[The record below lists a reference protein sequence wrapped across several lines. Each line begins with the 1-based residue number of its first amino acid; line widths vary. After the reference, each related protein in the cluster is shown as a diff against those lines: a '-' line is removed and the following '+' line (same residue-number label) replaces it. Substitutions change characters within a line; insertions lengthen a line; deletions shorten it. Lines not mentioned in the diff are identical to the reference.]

1 MADNSTLNLMLK
13 IRADLADASR
23 ALQGL
28 AGDVEDVG
36 SAATTSS
43 QKLDSAAQAQSQV
56 AEAARSQ
63 AQAEQAAAS
72 TTSQTGD
79 AVQQAATEYAGYQAA
94 LARTRAEMG
103 SLQNGMDGTT
113 ADIDAQ
119 RTALTALVNRIDP
132 VVAAYGRL
140 DDMEE
145 QLNAFR
151 GAGLVGD
158 DDFEQYST
166 RLNEM
171 RVQVEKAAHAS
182 TEAGRQ
188 EAAAARGAAQAEAQQ
203 AASKEQF
210 INRLREQAETMN
222 FSTRELLEYKAAQ
235 LGISDEAAPLI
246 QKLSEQSSAMKYG
259 SISAGQ
265 YAQAMKYLPM
275 QMTDVVTSLASG
287 MPLWMVA
294 IQQGGQIADSFG
306 GLGNIFEIIASK
318 FRDVSTSSEDAG
330 DSLAETAGDAAE
342 GAEQFRSLFSG
353 VTLARVGLVG
363 VAAVIAAVGY
373 AAYSASGDQDKFN
386 ESIAKSGNFAGTTA
400 GQLEDMAVS
409 IGGMKSNYGDVR
421 DILNGLV
428 SSGKFTGETLNS
440 VAQAASMM
448 AELSGQSADE
458 VVSQFLKMADSATA
472 WAANTN
478 QQYHFLDLETYQRI
492 QNLEDQGKKE
502 EAIELAS
509 KAFKDATQERLQ
521 DIEQHLNL
529 VARGWGNV
537 KDAAIDAWQSIRSKA
552 SGALGL
558 DAPDEARKKDIQDL
572 EARIAAAGSESYV
585 AMQSRDYQESVKQL
599 KNRLALL
606 KDEQASEE
614 KSAEAKAKKQR
625 IESEAIAASEKLKRV
640 WDNNRSDIEKEQSAV
655 EDLRKNYQ
663 ALWQSDAGRETLQS
677 RGVTSTDGKN
687 FSGGSWDT
695 DVKALDKSAQGAE
708 QYNKQLQQTL
718 NQKKAITELDRVEAD
733 IRNGALSDA
742 SKAEQD
748 KARATAKQIDA
759 AEAARKASQEGA
771 RATKQ
776 EAEENQRFVEQLQK
790 QADKRVEGAAAT
802 RAQEIAT
809 RNLTAE
815 QRRQAEAANAAI
827 TAQEFKGQNLQLQLE
842 YLRDTG
848 DTAGA
853 SMLELQNRVSDL
865 RREFE
870 ASGNTE
876 GLNWL
881 DKLMPV
887 AETKIRVDDLKKQ
900 LDDLFTYQSQQ
911 ETSIQ
916 AQVQGGLLNEIQGR
930 QRLVQLHQEVGD
942 KIKGYLPQLKEMATA
957 PGEAGDKIREMIR
970 QLEEELGKLN
980 QAGNELTQAFRDGLQ
995 SGIESSLMGLAKG
1008 TMNLRDA
1015 VKNLALT
1022 IINSMAQ
1029 LAAQQLAQ
1037 MATSSLIGSS
1047 GGIGGLLGSVFAAD
1061 GGQVRGPGST
1071 TSDSIPAMLSDQEFV
1086 TRAAVVQQPGALD
1099 FLHAFNRHGMD
1110 AVKGW
1115 LPRVRHANGGLAG
1128 IPAQNMPVPASV
1140 PETAMAT
1147 PAAASQQ
1154 PISLQQQLVLDPSE
1168 VYTAGAQTLAGQR
1181 QFTTSLKAQ
1190 VPTLKQWLG
1199 LNK

>member
-23 ALQGL
+23 ALQDL

-43 QKLDSAAQAQSQV
+43 QKLDTAARAQDSV
-56 AEAARSQ
+56 AESARGQ
-63 AQAEQAAAS
+63 AQAEQSAAAAA
-72 TTSQTGD
+72 SQTGD
-79 AVQQAATEYAGYQAA
+79 AVQQAATDYAGYQAA
-94 LARTRAEMG
+94 IARTRAEMG

-119 RTALTALVNRIDP
+119 RAALTALVNRIDP

-140 DDMEE
+140 DEMQE

-158 DDFEQYST
+158 DDFEQYSS
-166 RLNEM
+166 RLNEL
-171 RVQVEKAAHAS
+171 RLQVEKSAWAA
-182 TEAGRQ
+182 TDAGRK
-188 EAAAARGAAQAEAQQ
+188 EAAAAREAAQAEAQ
-203 AASKEQF
+203 AAATKEQF
-210 INRLREQAETMN
+210 INRLREQAETLN
-222 FSTRELLEYKAAQ
+222 LTTTELLQYKAAQ
-235 LGISDEAAPLI
+235 LGISAEAAPFI
-246 QKLSEQSSAMKYG
+246 QKITDQNAAMSKG
-259 SISAGQ
+259 GISAGQ
-265 YAQAMKYLPM
+265 YAQAMRYLPM
-275 QMTDVVTSLASG
+275 QITDVVTSLASG
-287 MPLWMVA
+287 MPVWLVA
-294 IQQGGQIADSFG
+294 IQQGGQIKDSFG
-306 GLGNIFEIIASK
+306 GIGNTFKALTTLITPARIAM
-318 FRDVSTSSEDAG
+318 G
-330 DSLAETAGDAAE
+330 
-342 GAEQFRSLFSG
+342 
-353 VTLARVGLVG
+353 GLVG
-363 VAAVIAAVGY
+363 IVAAAGIAAV
-373 AAYSASGDQDKFN
+373 SAMNDQDEFN
-386 ESIAKSGNFAGTTA
+386 RSIQKTGNYAGVTSGELEQMAQQG
-400 GQLEDMAVS
+400 GQLR
-409 IGGMKSNYGDVR
+409 GNYSQVR

-428 SSGKFTGETLNS
+428 SSGRFTGETLTS
-440 VAQAASMM
+440 VAQAATLM

-458 VVSQFLKMADSATA
+458 VVSSFLKMNDGVTS
-472 WAANTN
+472 WAANTT

-492 QNLEDQGKKE
+492 QSLEDQGRKE
-502 EAIELAS
+502 EAIEVAS
-509 KAFKDATQERLQ
+509 QAFKKASEERLRTM
-521 DIEQHLNL
+521 EQQLNRA
-529 VARGWGNV
+529 ARAWNNV
-537 KDAAIDAWQSIRSKA
+537 KIAATGAWESFKDKA
-552 SGALGL
+552 GGALGL
-558 DAPDEARKKDIQDL
+558 DAPADELTNKIKEL
-572 EARIAAAGSESYV
+572 EAKIAAAGSDTEV
-585 AMQSRDYQESVKQL
+585 AMQPREYQESVKQYKADLAAL
-599 KNRLALL
+599 KE
-606 KDEQASEE
+606 KQQAEE
-614 KSAEAKAKKQR
+614 KAIAAEAKRKQTDA
-625 IESEAIAASEKLKRV
+625 ESIAAAEKLQKL
-640 WDNNRSDIEKEQSAV
+640 WKGNRSELEKEADAV
-655 EDLRKNYQ
+655 EETRKNYET
-663 ALWQSDAGRETLQS
+663 LWKSASGRDMLQS

-687 FSGGSWDT
+687 FSGGQWDVDT
-695 DVKALDKSAQGAE
+695 KALDKSGQKAD

-718 NQKKAITELDRVEAD
+718 NQKKAISELDRVEAE
-733 IRNGALSDA
+733 IRNGTLSSA
-742 SKAEQD
+742 TKAQQD
-748 KARATAKQIDA
+748 EARALAKKIDA
-759 AEAARKASQEGA
+759 ANAANK
-771 RATKQ
+771 ATKEGQSLAKQQ
-776 EAEENQRFVEQLQK
+776 ETSNKNFVKQLED
-790 QADKRVEGAAAT
+790 QASKRTQGAAAT

-842 YLRDTG
+842 YMRDTG

-881 DKLMPV
+881 DKLLPV

-930 QRLVQLHQEVGD
+930 QRLVDLHQEVGD

-1037 MATSSLIGSS
+1037 MATSSLVGSS
-1047 GGIGGLLGSVFAAD
+1047 GGMGGLLASVFAAD

-1099 FLHAFNRHGMD
+1099 FLHAFNRHGMA
-1110 AVKGW
+1110 AVEGW
-1115 LPRVRHANGGLAG
+1115 LPRVRHATGGLAG

-1190 VPTLKQWLG
+1190 VPTLKQWLR

>member
-43 QKLDSAAQAQSQV
+43 QKLSTTARAQDSV
-56 AEAARSQ
+56 AESARSH
-63 AQAEQAAAS
+63 AQAEQSASAA
-72 TTSQTGD
+72 TSRTGD
-79 AVQQAATEYAGYQAA
+79 AVQQAATDYAGYQAA
-94 LARTRAEMG
+94 IARTRAGMS
-103 SLQNGMDGTT
+103 SLQSGMDGTT

-119 RTALTALVNRIDP
+119 RAALTALVNRIDP

-140 DDMEE
+140 DDMQE
-145 QLNAFR
+145 QLSAFR

-158 DDFEQYST
+158 DDFEQYSS
-166 RLNEM
+166 RLNEL
-171 RVQVEKAAHAS
+171 RLQVEKSAHAA
-182 TEAGRQ
+182 TDAGRK
-188 EAAAARGAAQAEAQQ
+188 EAAAAREAAQAEAQ
-203 AASKEQF
+203 AAATKERF

-222 FSTRELLEYKAAQ
+222 LTTAELLQYKAAQ
-235 LGISDEAAPLI
+235 LGISAEAAPFI
-246 QKLSEQSSAMKYG
+246 QKITDQNAAMSKG
-259 SISAGQ
+259 GISAGQ
-265 YAQAMKYLPM
+265 YAQAMRYLPM
-275 QMTDVVTSLASG
+275 QITDVVTSLASG
-287 MPLWMVA
+287 MPVWLVA
-294 IQQGGQIADSFG
+294 IQQGGQIKDSFG
-306 GLGNIFEIIASK
+306 GIGNTFKALTTLITPARIAM
-318 FRDVSTSSEDAG
+318 G
-330 DSLAETAGDAAE
+330 
-342 GAEQFRSLFSG
+342 
-353 VTLARVGLVG
+353 GLVG
-363 VAAVIAAVGY
+363 IVAAAGIAAV
-373 AAYSASGDQDKFN
+373 SAMNDQDAFN
-386 ESIAKSGNFAGTTA
+386 SSIQKTGNYAGVTSGELEQMAQQG
-400 GQLEDMAVS
+400 GQLR
-409 IGGMKSNYGDVR
+409 GNYSQVR

-428 SSGKFTGETLNS
+428 SSGRFTGETLTS
-440 VAQAASMM
+440 VAQAATLM
-448 AELSGQSADE
+448 AELSGDSADQ
-458 VVSQFLKMADSATA
+458 VVSNFLKMSDSATT

-492 QNLEDQGKKE
+492 QSLEDQGRKE
-502 EAIELAS
+502 EAIEVAS
-509 KAFKDATQERLQ
+509 QAFKKASEERLRQ
-521 DIEQHLNL
+521 IEQRLNW
-529 VARGWGNV
+529 VARGWKNV
-537 KDAAIDAWQSIRSKA
+537 KDAAIDAWEGVKGDVA
-552 SGALGL
+552 AALGINAL
-558 DAPDEARKKDIQDL
+558 DDQISRIEKTISEGGTYAGKAFIPVTKADRARLESLKQQRDEMLKTAQLEARKKQTDAETIT
-572 EARIAAAGSESYV
+572 AA
-585 AMQSRDYQESVKQL
+585 
-599 KNRLALL
+599 
-606 KDEQASEE
+606 
-614 KSAEAKAKKQR
+614 
-625 IESEAIAASEKLKRV
+625 EKLRKT
-640 WDNNRSDIEKEQSAV
+640 WKGNRSELEKEADAV
-655 EDLRKNYQ
+655 EETRKNYET
-663 ALWQSDAGRETLQS
+663 LWKSASGRDMLQS
-677 RGVTSTDGKN
+677 RGVTSNDGKN
-687 FSGGSWDT
+687 FSGGQWDT
-695 DVKALDKSAQGAE
+695 DTKALNKSDQKAE

-718 NQKKAITELDRVEAD
+718 NQKKAITELDRVEAE
-733 IRNGALSDA
+733 IRNGTLSSA
-742 SKAEQD
+742 T
-748 KARATAKQIDA
+748 KARQDEARALAKKIDA
-759 AEAARKASQEGA
+759 ANAANK
-771 RATKQ
+771 ATKEGQSLARQQ
-776 EAEENQRFVEQLQK
+776 ETSNKNFVKQLEV
-790 QADKRVEGAAAT
+790 QAAKRTQGAAAT

-809 RNLTAE
+809 RNLTAG

-842 YLRDTG
+842 YMRDTG

-881 DKLMPV
+881 DKLLPV

-930 QRLVQLHQEVGD
+930 QRLVRLHQEVGD

-970 QLEEELGKLN
+970 QLEEELSKLN
-980 QAGNELTQAFRDGLQ
+980 QVGNELTQAFRDGLQ

-1110 AVKGW
+1110 AVRGW
-1115 LPRVRHANGGLAG
+1115 LPRVRHATGGLAG

-1140 PETAMAT
+1140 PETTMAT
-1147 PAAASQQ
+1147 PTAASQQ

-1181 QFTTSLKAQ
+1181 QFTTQLRSQ

>member
-23 ALQGL
+23 ALQDL

-36 SAATTSS
+36 TAATGSS
-43 QKLDSAAQAQSQV
+43 QKLDSAAQAQNQV
-56 AEAARSQ
+56 ADAARSQ
-63 AQAEQAAAS
+63 AQAEQNAAS
-72 TTSQTGD
+72 ATSQTGD
-79 AVQQAATEYAGYQAA
+79 AVQQVATEYAGYQAA

-103 SLQNGMDGTT
+103 SLQNSMDGTT

-188 EAAAARGAAQAEAQQ
+188 EAAAAREAAQAEAQQ

-330 DSLAETAGDAAE
+330 DSLTDTAGDAAE

-373 AAYSASGDQDKFN
+373 AAFSASGDQDKFN

-421 DILNGLV
+421 DILSGLV

-448 AELSGQSADE
+448 AELSGQSADQ
-458 VVSQFLKMADSATA
+458 VVSQFTKMTEGVAS
-472 WAANTN
+472 WAASTN
-478 QQYHFLDLETYQRI
+478 QQYHYLDLETYQRI
-492 QNLEDQGKKE
+492 QNLEDQGRKE
-502 EAIELAS
+502 EAIEVAS
-509 KAFKDATQERLQ
+509 QALKKATEERLKEM
-521 DIEQHLNL
+521 EQKLNW
-529 VARGWGNV
+529 VARAWGNV
-537 KDAAIDAWQSIRSKA
+537 KDAANDTWESFKGGVAA
-552 SGALGL
+552 ALGINSL
-558 DAPDEARKKDIQDL
+558 DDQISRLEKTISDGGTMAGSVFIPVTPAEKARLDLLKQQRDELLKTAQVEAKRKQTDADT
-572 EARIAAAGSESYV
+572 IAAA
-585 AMQSRDYQESVKQL
+585 D
-599 KNRLALL
+599 
-606 KDEQASEE
+606 
-614 KSAEAKAKKQR
+614 
-625 IESEAIAASEKLKRV
+625 KLRNTWK
-640 WDNNRSDIEKEQSAV
+640 NNRSDIEKERDSI
-655 EDLRKNYQ
+655 EDLRKNYETM
-663 ALWQSDAGRETLQS
+663 WQSATGRDELQS

-695 DVKALDKSAQGAE
+695 DVKAPDKSAQGAE

-718 NQKKAITELDRVEAD
+718 SQKKAITELDRVEAD

-881 DKLMPV
+881 DKLLPV

-900 LDDLFTYQSQQ
+900 LDDLFTWQSQQ

-942 KIKGYLPQLKEMATA
+942 KIKGYLPQLKDMATA

-1037 MATSSLIGSS
+1037 MATSSLMGAS
-1047 GGIGGLLGSVFAAD
+1047 GGMGGLMASVFAAD

-1099 FLHAFNRHGMD
+1099 FLHAFNRHGMA
-1110 AVKGW
+1110 AVEGW
-1115 LPRVRHANGGLAG
+1115 LPRVRHATGGLAG
-1128 IPAQNMPVPASV
+1128 IPAQNMPVPTSV

>member
-1 MADNSTLNLMLK
+1 MLK

-43 QKLDSAAQAQSQV
+43 QKLSTTARAQDSV
-56 AEAARSQ
+56 AESARSH
-63 AQAEQAAAS
+63 AQEEQRAAAAA
-72 TTSQTGD
+72 SQTGD
-79 AVQQAATEYAGYQAA
+79 AVQQAATDYAGYQAA
-94 LARTRAEMG
+94 IARTRAEMG

-119 RTALTALVNRIDP
+119 RAALSALVNRIDP

-140 DDMEE
+140 DDMQE
-145 QLNAFR
+145 QLSTFR

-158 DDFEQYST
+158 DDFEQYSS
-166 RLNEM
+166 RLNEL
-171 RVQVEKAAHAS
+171 RLQVEKSAHAA
-182 TEAGRQ
+182 TDAGRK
-188 EAAAARGAAQAEAQQ
+188 EAAAAREAAQAEAQ
-203 AASKEQF
+203 AAATKEQF

-222 FSTRELLEYKAAQ
+222 LTTAELLQYKAAQ
-235 LGISDEAAPLI
+235 LGISAEAAPFI
-246 QKLSEQSSAMKYG
+246 QKITDQNAAMSKG
-259 SISAGQ
+259 GISAGQ
-265 YAQAMKYLPM
+265 YAQAMRYLPM
-275 QMTDVVTSLASG
+275 QITDVVTSLASG
-287 MPLWMVA
+287 MPVWLVA
-294 IQQGGQIADSFG
+294 IQQGGQIKDSFG
-306 GLGNIFEIIASK
+306 GVGNTFKALLSIITPA
-318 FRDVSTSSEDAG
+318 RLAMGGLAG
-330 DSLAETAGDAAE
+330 I
-342 GAEQFRSLFSG
+342 
-353 VTLARVGLVG
+353 
-363 VAAVIAAVGY
+363 VAAAGIAAV
-373 AAYSASGDQDKFN
+373 SAMNDQDAFN
-386 ESIAKSGNFAGTTA
+386 SSIQKTGNYAGVTSGELEQMAHQG
-400 GQLEDMAVS
+400 GQLR
-409 IGGMKSNYGDVR
+409 GNYSQVR

-428 SSGKFTGETLNS
+428 SSGRFTGETLTS
-440 VAQAASMM
+440 VAQAATLM
-448 AELSGQSADE
+448 AELSGDSADQ
-458 VVSQFLKMADSATA
+458 VVSNFLKMSDSATT

-492 QNLEDQGKKE
+492 QSLEDQGRKE

-509 KAFKDATQERLQ
+509 QAFKKASEERLRTM
-521 DIEQHLNL
+521 EQQLNRA
-529 VARGWGNV
+529 ARAWNNV
-537 KDAAIDAWQSIRSKA
+537 KIAATGAWESFKDKA
-552 SGALGL
+552 GGALGL
-558 DAPDEARKKDIQDL
+558 DTPADELTVKIKEL
-572 EARIAAAGSESYV
+572 EAKIAAAGSDTEV
-585 AMQSRDYQESVKQL
+585 AMQPREYQESVKRYKEDLAAL
-599 KNRLALL
+599 KE
-606 KDEQASEE
+606 KQQAEE
-614 KSAEAKAKKQR
+614 KAIAAEAKRKQTDA
-625 IESEAIAASEKLKRV
+625 ESIAAAEKLQKL
-640 WDNNRSDIEKEQSAV
+640 WKGNRSELEKEADAV
-655 EDLRKNYQ
+655 EETRKNYET
-663 ALWQSDAGRETLQS
+663 LWKSASGRDMLQS

-687 FSGGSWDT
+687 FSGGQWDT
-695 DVKALDKSAQGAE
+695 DTKALDKSGQKAE

-718 NQKKAITELDRVEAD
+718 NQKKAITELDRVEAE
-733 IRNGALSDA
+733 IRNGTLSSA
-742 SKAEQD
+742 TKAQQD
-748 KARATAKQIDA
+748 EARALAKKIDA
-759 AEAARKASQEGA
+759 ANAANK
-771 RATKQ
+771 ATKEGQSLAKQQ
-776 EAEENQRFVEQLQK
+776 ETSNKNFVKQLED
-790 QADKRVEGAAAT
+790 QAAKRTQGAAAT

-842 YLRDTG
+842 YMRDTG

-881 DKLMPV
+881 DKLLPV

-942 KIKGYLPQLKEMATA
+942 KIKSYLPQLKEMATA

-1099 FLHAFNRHGMD
+1099 FLHAFNRHGMA
-1110 AVKGW
+1110 AVEGW
-1115 LPRVRHANGGLAG
+1115 LPRVRHATGGLAG

-1140 PETAMAT
+1140 PETAMAA

-1154 PISLQQQLVLDPSE
+1154 PISLQQQLVLDASE

-1181 QFTTSLKAQ
+1181 QFTTSL
-1190 VPTLKQWLG
+1190 
-1199 LNK
+1199 

>member
-23 ALQGL
+23 ALQDL

-36 SAATTSS
+36 TAATGSS
-43 QKLDSAAQAQSQV
+43 QKLDSAAQAQNQV
-56 AEAARSQ
+56 ADAARSQ
-63 AQAEQAAAS
+63 AQAEQTAAS
-72 TTSQTGD
+72 ATSQTGD
-79 AVQQAATEYAGYQAA
+79 AIQQAATEYAGYQAA
-94 LARTRAEMG
+94 IARTRAEMG

-171 RVQVEKAAHAS
+171 RLQVEKAAHAS

-188 EAAAARGAAQAEAQQ
+188 EAAAAREAAQTEAQQ
-203 AASKEQF
+203 AANKEQF
-210 INRLREQAETMN
+210 INRLREQTETMN
-222 FSTRELLEYKAAQ
+222 LSTRELLEYKAAQ

-306 GLGNIFEIIASK
+306 GLGNIFEIIAGK
-318 FRDVSTSSEDAG
+318 FRDVSSSSDDAG
-330 DSLAETAGDAAE
+330 DSLTDTAGDAAE

-353 VTLARVGLVG
+353 ITLARVGLVG
-363 VAAVIAAVGY
+363 VVAAIAAVGY
-373 AAYSASGDQDKFN
+373 AAYSASDDQDKFN

-458 VVSQFLKMADSATA
+458 VVSQFLKMADSATS

-558 DAPDEARKKDIQDL
+558 DAPDEARKKDIEDL

-585 AMQSRDYQESVKQL
+585 AMQSREYQESVKQF
-599 KNRLALL
+599 KNRLAFL
-606 KDEQASEE
+606 KDEQAAEE

-625 IESEAIAASEKLKRV
+625 IESEAIAASEKLKKV

-733 IRNGALSDA
+733 IRNGALSEA
-742 SKAEQD
+742 SQAEQD

-842 YLRDTG
+842 YMRDTG

-853 SMLELQNRVSDL
+853 SMLELKDRVSDL

-881 DKLMPV
+881 DKLLPV

-900 LDDLFTYQSQQ
+900 LDDLFSYQSQQ

-916 AQVQGGLLNEIQGR
+916 AQVQSGLLNEIQGR
-930 QRLVQLHQEVGD
+930 QRLVDLHQEVGD
-942 KIKGYLPQLKEMATA
+942 KIKGYLPQLKELATA

-970 QLEEELGKLN
+970 QLEAELGKLN
-980 QAGNELTQAFRDGLQ
+980 QTGHELTQAFRDGLQ

-1047 GGIGGLLGSVFAAD
+1047 GAAGGLIGSLFAAD
-1061 GGQVRGPGST
+1061 GGQVRGAGST

-1086 TRAAVVQQPGALD
+1086 TRAAVVQQPGALG
-1099 FLHAFNRHGMD
+1099 FLHAFNRHGMA
-1110 AVKGW
+1110 AVEGW
-1115 LPRVRHANGGLAG
+1115 LPRVRHATGGLAG
-1128 IPAQNMPVPASV
+1128 IPAQNMPVPATV

-1147 PAAASQQ
+1147 PSATSQQ
-1154 PISLQQQLVLDPSE
+1154 PVSLQQQLVFDAGE
-1168 VYTAGAQTLAGQR
+1168 AYTAGAQTLAGQR
-1181 QFTTSLKAQ
+1181 IFTTTLKAQ

>member
-43 QKLDSAAQAQSQV
+43 QKLSTTARAQDSV
-56 AEAARSQ
+56 AESARGH
-63 AQAEQAAAS
+63 AQAEQSASAAA
-72 TTSQTGD
+72 SQTGD
-79 AVQQAATEYAGYQAA
+79 AVQQAATDYSGYQAA
-94 LARTRAEMG
+94 IARTRAEMG
-103 SLQNGMDGTT
+103 SLQSGMDGTT

-119 RTALTALVNRIDP
+119 RAALTALVNRIDP

-140 DDMEE
+140 DDMQE
-145 QLNAFR
+145 QLTAFR

-158 DDFEQYST
+158 DDFEQYSS
-166 RLNEM
+166 RLNEL
-171 RVQVEKAAHAS
+171 RLQVEKSAYAA
-182 TEAGRQ
+182 TDAGRK
-188 EAAAARGAAQAEAQQ
+188 EAAAAREAAQAEAQ
-203 AASKEQF
+203 AAAAKEQF

-222 FSTRELLEYKAAQ
+222 LTTAELLQYKAAQ
-235 LGISDEAAPLI
+235 LGISAEAAPFI
-246 QKLSEQSSAMKYG
+246 QKITDQNAAMSKG
-259 SISAGQ
+259 GISAGQ
-265 YAQAMKYLPM
+265 YAQAMRYLPM
-275 QMTDVVTSLASG
+275 QITDVVTSLASG
-287 MPLWMVA
+287 MPVWMVA
-294 IQQGGQIADSFG
+294 IQQGGQIKDSFG
-306 GLGNIFEIIASK
+306 GIGNTFKALTTLITPARIAM
-318 FRDVSTSSEDAG
+318 G
-330 DSLAETAGDAAE
+330 
-342 GAEQFRSLFSG
+342 
-353 VTLARVGLVG
+353 GLVG
-363 VAAVIAAVGY
+363 IVAAAGIAAV
-373 AAYSASGDQDKFN
+373 SAMNDQDEFN
-386 ESIAKSGNFAGTTA
+386 RSIQKTGNYAGVTSGELEQMAQQG
-400 GQLEDMAVS
+400 GQLR
-409 IGGMKSNYGDVR
+409 GNYSQVR

-428 SSGKFTGETLNS
+428 SSGRFTGETLTS
-440 VAQAASMM
+440 VAQAATLM

-458 VVSQFLKMADSATA
+458 VVSSFLKMNDGVTS
-472 WAANTN
+472 WAANTT

-492 QNLEDQGKKE
+492 QSLEDQGRKE
-502 EAIELAS
+502 EAIEVAS
-509 KAFKDATQERLQ
+509 QAFKKASEERLRTM
-521 DIEQHLNL
+521 EQQLNRA
-529 VARGWGNV
+529 ARAWNNV
-537 KDAAIDAWQSIRSKA
+537 KIAATGAWESFKDKA
-552 SGALGL
+552 GGALGL
-558 DAPDEARKKDIQDL
+558 DAPADELTNKIKEL
-572 EARIAAAGSESYV
+572 EAKIAAAGSDTEV
-585 AMQSRDYQESVKQL
+585 AMQPREYQESVKQYKADLAAL
-599 KNRLALL
+599 KE
-606 KDEQASEE
+606 KQQAEE
-614 KSAEAKAKKQR
+614 KAIAAEAKRKQTDA
-625 IESEAIAASEKLKRV
+625 ESIAAAEKLQKL
-640 WDNNRSDIEKEQSAV
+640 WKGNRSELEKEADAV
-655 EDLRKNYQ
+655 EETRKNYET
-663 ALWQSDAGRETLQS
+663 LWKSASGRDMLQS

-687 FSGGSWDT
+687 FSGGQWDT
-695 DVKALDKSAQGAE
+695 DTKALDKSGQKVE

-718 NQKKAITELDRVEAD
+718 NQKKAITELDRVEAE
-733 IRNGALSDA
+733 IRNGSLSEA
-742 SKAEQD
+742 TKAQQNE
-748 KARATAKQIDA
+748 ARALAKKIDA
-759 AEAARKASQEGA
+759 ANEANK
-771 RATKQ
+771 ATKEAQSQAKQQ
-776 EAEENQRFVEQLQK
+776 ETSNKNFVKQLED
-790 QADKRVEGAAAT
+790 QASKRTQGAAAT

-842 YLRDTG
+842 YMRDTG

-853 SMLELQNRVSDL
+853 SMLELRNRVSDL

-870 ASGNTE
+870 ASGNTA

-942 KIKGYLPQLKEMATA
+942 KIKGYLPQLKELATT
-957 PGEAGDKIREMIR
+957 PGEAGDKVREMIR
-970 QLEEELGKLN
+970 QLEEQLGKLN
-980 QAGNELTQAFRDGLQ
+980 QAGNELTQTFREGLQ

-1029 LAAQQLAQ
+1029 MAAQQLAQ

-1047 GGIGGLLGSVFAAD
+1047 GGMGGLMASVFAAD

-1071 TSDSIPAMLSDQEFV
+1071 TSDSIPAMLSDKEFV

-1099 FLHAFNRHGMD
+1099 FLHAFNRHGMA
-1110 AVKGW
+1110 AVQGW
-1115 LPRVRHANGGLAG
+1115 LPRVRHATGGLAG
-1128 IPAQNMPVPASV
+1128 IPAQNMPVPTTV

-1147 PAAASQQ
+1147 PAPASQQ

-1181 QFTTSLKAQ
+1181 QFITSLKAQ

-1199 LNK
+1199 INK

>member
-43 QKLDSAAQAQSQV
+43 QKLSNTARAQDSV
-56 AEAARSQ
+56 AESARSH
-63 AQAEQAAAS
+63 AQAEQSAAAAA
-72 TTSQTGD
+72 SQTGD
-79 AVQQAATEYAGYQAA
+79 VVQQAATDYAGYQAA
-94 LARTRAEMG
+94 IARTRAEMG
-103 SLQNGMDGTT
+103 SLRNGMDGTT

-119 RTALTALVNRIDP
+119 RAALTALVNRIDP

-140 DDMEE
+140 DDMQE
-145 QLNAFR
+145 QLSAFR

-158 DDFEQYST
+158 DDFEQYSS
-166 RLNEM
+166 RLNEL
-171 RVQVEKAAHAS
+171 RLQVEKSAHAA
-182 TEAGRQ
+182 TDAGRK
-188 EAAAARGAAQAEAQQ
+188 EAAAAREAAQAEAQ
-203 AASKEQF
+203 AAATKEQF

-222 FSTRELLEYKAAQ
+222 LTTAELLQYKAAQ
-235 LGISDEAAPLI
+235 LGISAEAAPFI
-246 QKLSEQSSAMKYG
+246 QKITDQNAAMSKG
-259 SISAGQ
+259 GISAGQ
-265 YAQAMKYLPM
+265 YAQAMRYLPM
-275 QMTDVVTSLASG
+275 QITDVVTSLASG
-287 MPLWMVA
+287 MPVWLVA
-294 IQQGGQIADSFG
+294 IQQGGQIKDSFG
-306 GLGNIFEIIASK
+306 GVGNTFKALLSIITPA
-318 FRDVSTSSEDAG
+318 RLAMGGLAG
-330 DSLAETAGDAAE
+330 I
-342 GAEQFRSLFSG
+342 
-353 VTLARVGLVG
+353 
-363 VAAVIAAVGY
+363 VAAAGIAAV
-373 AAYSASGDQDKFN
+373 SAMNDQDAFN
-386 ESIAKSGNFAGTTA
+386 SSIQKTGNYAGVTSGELEQMAQQG
-400 GQLEDMAVS
+400 GQLR
-409 IGGMKSNYGDVR
+409 GNYSQVR

-428 SSGKFTGETLNS
+428 SSGRFTGETLTS
-440 VAQAASMM
+440 VAQAATLM
-448 AELSGQSADE
+448 AELSGDSADQ
-458 VVSQFLKMADSATA
+458 VVSNFLKMSDSATT

-492 QNLEDQGKKE
+492 QSLEDQGRKE

-509 KAFKDATQERLQ
+509 QAFKKASEERLRTM
-521 DIEQHLNL
+521 EQQLNRA
-529 VARGWGNV
+529 ARAWNNV
-537 KDAAIDAWQSIRSKA
+537 KIAATGAWESFKDKA
-552 SGALGL
+552 GGALGL
-558 DAPDEARKKDIQDL
+558 DAPADELIDKIKEL
-572 EARIAAAGSESYV
+572 EAKIAAAGSDTEV
-585 AMQSRDYQESVKQL
+585 AMQPREYQESVKRYKEDLAAL
-599 KNRLALL
+599 KE
-606 KDEQASEE
+606 KQQAEE
-614 KSAEAKAKKQR
+614 KAIAAEAKRKQTDA
-625 IESEAIAASEKLKRV
+625 ESIAAAEKLQKL
-640 WDNNRSDIEKEQSAV
+640 WKGNRSELEKEADAV
-655 EDLRKNYQ
+655 EETRKNYET
-663 ALWQSDAGRETLQS
+663 LWKSASGRDMLQS

-687 FSGGSWDT
+687 FSGGQWDT
-695 DVKALDKSAQGAE
+695 DTKALDKSGQKAE

-718 NQKKAITELDRVEAD
+718 NQKKAITELDRVEAE
-733 IRNGALSDA
+733 IRNGTLSSA
-742 SKAEQD
+742 TKAQQD
-748 KARATAKQIDA
+748 EARALAKKIDA
-759 AEAARKASQEGA
+759 ANAANK
-771 RATKQ
+771 ATKEGQSLAKQQ
-776 EAEENQRFVEQLQK
+776 ETSNKNFVKQLED
-790 QADKRVEGAAAT
+790 QAAKRTQGAAAT

-842 YLRDTG
+842 YMRDTG

-881 DKLMPV
+881 DKLLPI

-930 QRLVQLHQEVGD
+930 QRLVDLHQEVGD

-1029 LAAQQLAQ
+1029 LAAQQLVQ
-1037 MATSSLIGSS
+1037 MATSSLMGAS
-1047 GGIGGLLGSVFAAD
+1047 GGMGGLMASVFAAD

-1099 FLHAFNRHGMD
+1099 FLHAFNRHGMA
-1110 AVKGW
+1110 AVEGW
-1115 LPRVRHANGGLAG
+1115 LPRVRHATGGLAG

-1147 PAAASQQ
+1147 PAAVSQQ

>member
-43 QKLDSAAQAQSQV
+43 QKLSTTARAQDSV
-56 AEAARSQ
+56 AESARSH
-63 AQAEQAAAS
+63 AQAEQSASAAA
-72 TTSQTGD
+72 SQTGD
-79 AVQQAATEYAGYQAA
+79 AVQQAATDYAGYQAA
-94 LARTRAEMG
+94 IARTRAGMG
-103 SLQNGMDGTT
+103 SLQTGMDGTT

-119 RTALTALVNRIDP
+119 RAALTALVNRIDP

-140 DDMEE
+140 DDMQE
-145 QLNAFR
+145 QLSAFR

-158 DDFEQYST
+158 DDFEQYSS
-166 RLNEM
+166 RLNEL
-171 RVQVEKAAHAS
+171 RLQVEKSAHAA
-182 TEAGRQ
+182 TDAGRK
-188 EAAAARGAAQAEAQQ
+188 EAAAAREAAQAEAQ
-203 AASKEQF
+203 AAATKERF

-222 FSTRELLEYKAAQ
+222 LTTAELLQYKAAQ
-235 LGISDEAAPLI
+235 LGISAEAAPFI
-246 QKLSEQSSAMKYG
+246 QKITDQNAAMSKG
-259 SISAGQ
+259 EISAGQ
-265 YAQAMKYLPM
+265 YAQAMRYLPM
-275 QMTDVVTSLASG
+275 QITDVVTSLASG
-287 MPLWMVA
+287 MPVWLVA
-294 IQQGGQIADSFG
+294 IQQGGQIKDSFG
-306 GLGNIFEIIASK
+306 GVGNTFKALLSIITPA
-318 FRDVSTSSEDAG
+318 R
-330 DSLAETAGDAAE
+330 LAMG
-342 GAEQFRSLFSG
+342 
-353 VTLARVGLVG
+353 GLVG
-363 VAAVIAAVGY
+363 IVAAAGIAAV
-373 AAYSASGDQDKFN
+373 SAMNDQDAFN
-386 ESIAKSGNFAGTTA
+386 SSIQKTGNYAGVTSGELEQMAQQG
-400 GQLEDMAVS
+400 GQLR
-409 IGGMKSNYGDVR
+409 GNYSQVR

-428 SSGKFTGETLNS
+428 SSGRFTGETLNS
-440 VAQAASMM
+440 VAQAASLM
-448 AELSGQSADE
+448 AELSGDSADL
-458 VVSQFLKMADSATA
+458 VVSNFLKMSDSATT

-492 QNLEDQGKKE
+492 QSLEDQGRKE
-502 EAIELAS
+502 EAIEVAS
-509 KAFKDATQERLQ
+509 QAFKKASEERLRQ
-521 DIEQHLNL
+521 IEQRLNW
-529 VARGWGNV
+529 VARGWKNV
-537 KDAAIDAWQSIRSKA
+537 KDAAIDAWEGIKGDVA
-552 SGALGL
+552 AALGINAL
-558 DAPDEARKKDIQDL
+558 DDQISRIEKTISEGGTYAGKAFIPVTKADRARLESLKQQRDEMLKTAQLEARKKQTDAETIT
-572 EARIAAAGSESYV
+572 AA
-585 AMQSRDYQESVKQL
+585 
-599 KNRLALL
+599 
-606 KDEQASEE
+606 
-614 KSAEAKAKKQR
+614 
-625 IESEAIAASEKLKRV
+625 EKLRKT
-640 WDNNRSDIEKEQSAV
+640 WKGNRSELEKEADAV
-655 EDLRKNYQ
+655 EETRKNYET
-663 ALWQSDAGRETLQS
+663 LWKSASGRDMLQS

-687 FSGGSWDT
+687 FSGGQWDIDT
-695 DVKALDKSAQGAE
+695 KALDKSGQKAE

-718 NQKKAITELDRVEAD
+718 NQKKAITELDRVEAE
-733 IRNGALSDA
+733 IRNGTLSSA
-742 SKAEQD
+742 T
-748 KARATAKQIDA
+748 KARQDEARALAKKIDA
-759 AEAARKASQEGA
+759 ANAANK
-771 RATKQ
+771 ATKEGQSLARQQ
-776 EAEENQRFVEQLQK
+776 ETSNKNFVKQLED
-790 QADKRVEGAAAT
+790 QAAKRTQGAAAT

-809 RNLTAE
+809 RNLTAG

-842 YLRDTG
+842 YMRDTG

-881 DKLMPV
+881 DKMLPV

-900 LDDLFTYQSQQ
+900 LDDLFTWQSQQ

-1110 AVKGW
+1110 AVRGW
-1115 LPRVRHANGGLAG
+1115 LPRVRHATGGLAG

-1140 PETAMAT
+1140 PETTMAT
-1147 PAAASQQ
+1147 PTAASQQ

-1181 QFTTSLKAQ
+1181 QFTTQLRSQ

>member
-43 QKLDSAAQAQSQV
+43 QKLSTTARAQDSV
-56 AEAARSQ
+56 AESARSQ
-63 AQAEQAAAS
+63 AQAEQNAAS
-72 TTSQTGD
+72 ATSQTGD
-79 AVQQAATEYAGYQAA
+79 AIQQVATEYAGYQAA

-188 EAAAARGAAQAEAQQ
+188 EAAAAREAAQAEAQQ
-203 AASKEQF
+203 AANKEQF

-421 DILNGLV
+421 DILSGLV

-448 AELSGQSADE
+448 AELSGQSADQ
-458 VVSQFLKMADSATA
+458 VVSQFTKMTEGVAS
-472 WAANTN
+472 WAASTN
-478 QQYHFLDLETYQRI
+478 QQYHYLDLETYQRI
-492 QNLEDQGKKE
+492 QNLEDQGRKE
-502 EAIELAS
+502 EAIEVAS
-509 KAFKDATQERLQ
+509 QALKKATEERLKEM
-521 DIEQHLNL
+521 EQKLNW
-529 VARGWGNV
+529 VARAWGNV
-537 KDAAIDAWQSIRSKA
+537 KDAANDTWESFKGGVAA
-552 SGALGL
+552 ALGINSL
-558 DAPDEARKKDIQDL
+558 DDQISRLEKTISDGGTMAGSVFIPVTPAEKARLDLLKQQRDELLKTAQVEAKRKKTDADT
-572 EARIAAAGSESYV
+572 IAAA
-585 AMQSRDYQESVKQL
+585 
-599 KNRLALL
+599 
-606 KDEQASEE
+606 
-614 KSAEAKAKKQR
+614 
-625 IESEAIAASEKLKRV
+625 EKLRNTWK
-640 WDNNRSDIEKEQSAV
+640 NNRSDIEKERDSI
-655 EDLRKNYQ
+655 EDLRKNYETM
-663 ALWQSDAGRETLQS
+663 WQSATGRDELQS

-865 RREFE
+865 RREFD

-881 DKLMPV
+881 DKLLPV

-1071 TSDSIPAMLSDQEFV
+1071 TSDSIPAMLSDKEFV

-1099 FLHAFNRHGMD
+1099 FLHAFNRHGMA
-1110 AVKGW
+1110 AVEGW
-1115 LPRVRHANGGLAG
+1115 LPRVRHATGGLAG

>member
-13 IRADLADASR
+13 IRADLADACR

-43 QKLDSAAQAQSQV
+43 QKLSTTARAQDSV
-56 AEAARSQ
+56 AESARSH
-63 AQAEQAAAS
+63 AQEEQRAAAAA
-72 TTSQTGD
+72 SQTGD
-79 AVQQAATEYAGYQAA
+79 AVQQAATDYAGYQAA
-94 LARTRAEMG
+94 IARTRAEMG

-119 RTALTALVNRIDP
+119 RAALTALVNRIDP

-140 DDMEE
+140 DDMQE
-145 QLNAFR
+145 QLNTFR

-158 DDFEQYST
+158 DDFEQYSS
-166 RLNEM
+166 RLNEL
-171 RVQVEKAAHAS
+171 RLQVEKSAHAA
-182 TEAGRQ
+182 TDAGRK
-188 EAAAARGAAQAEAQQ
+188 EAAAAREAAQAEAQ
-203 AASKEQF
+203 AAATKEQF

-222 FSTRELLEYKAAQ
+222 LTTAELLQYKAAQ
-235 LGISDEAAPLI
+235 LGISAEAAPFI
-246 QKLSEQSSAMKYG
+246 QKITDQNAAMSKG
-259 SISAGQ
+259 GISAGQ
-265 YAQAMKYLPM
+265 YAQAMRYLPM
-275 QMTDVVTSLASG
+275 QITDVVTSLASG
-287 MPLWMVA
+287 MPVWLVA
-294 IQQGGQIADSFG
+294 IQQGGQIKDSFG
-306 GLGNIFEIIASK
+306 GVGNTFKALLSIITPA
-318 FRDVSTSSEDAG
+318 R
-330 DSLAETAGDAAE
+330 LAMG
-342 GAEQFRSLFSG
+342 GL
-353 VTLARVGLVG
+353 VGLV
-363 VAAVIAAVGY
+363 AAAGIAAV
-373 AAYSASGDQDKFN
+373 SAMNDQDEFN
-386 ESIAKSGNFAGTTA
+386 RSIQKTGNYAGVTSGELEQMAQQG
-400 GQLEDMAVS
+400 GQLR
-409 IGGMKSNYGDVR
+409 GNYSQVR

-428 SSGKFTGETLNS
+428 SSGRFTGETLTS
-440 VAQAASMM
+440 VAQAATLM

-458 VVSQFLKMADSATA
+458 VVSSFLKMNDGVTS
-472 WAANTN
+472 WAANTT

-492 QNLEDQGKKE
+492 QNLEDQGRKE
-502 EAIELAS
+502 EAIEVAS
-509 KAFKDATQERLQ
+509 QAFKKASEERLRTM
-521 DIEQHLNL
+521 EQQLNRA
-529 VARGWGNV
+529 ARAWNNV
-537 KDAAIDAWQSIRSKA
+537 KIAATGAWESFKDKA
-552 SGALGL
+552 GGALGL
-558 DAPDEARKKDIQDL
+558 DAPADELTDKIKEL
-572 EARIAAAGSESYV
+572 EAKIAAAGTDTEV
-585 AMQSRDYQESVKQL
+585 AMQPREYQESVKRYKEDLAAL
-599 KNRLALL
+599 KE
-606 KDEQASEE
+606 KQQAEE
-614 KSAEAKAKKQR
+614 KAIAAEAKRKQTDA
-625 IESEAIAASEKLKRV
+625 ESIAAAEKLQKL
-640 WDNNRSDIEKEQSAV
+640 WKGNRSELEKEADAV
-655 EDLRKNYQ
+655 EETRKNYET
-663 ALWQSDAGRETLQS
+663 LWKSASGRDMLQS

-687 FSGGSWDT
+687 FSGGQWDIDT
-695 DVKALDKSAQGAE
+695 KALDKSGQKAE

-718 NQKKAITELDRVEAD
+718 NQKKAITELDRVEAE
-733 IRNGALSDA
+733 IRNGTLSSA
-742 SKAEQD
+742 TKAQQD
-748 KARATAKQIDA
+748 EARALAKKIDA
-759 AEAARKASQEGA
+759 ANASNKAIKEGQSLAKQQE
-771 RATKQ
+771 TSNKNFVKQ
-776 EAEENQRFVEQLQK
+776 LED
-790 QADKRVEGAAAT
+790 QASKRTQGAAAT

-842 YLRDTG
+842 YMRDTG

-853 SMLELQNRVSDL
+853 SMLELKDRVSDL

-881 DKLMPV
+881 DKLLPV

-1099 FLHAFNRHGMD
+1099 FLHAFNRHGMA
-1110 AVKGW
+1110 AVEGW
-1115 LPRVRHANGGLAG
+1115 LPRVRHATGGLAG

>member
-43 QKLDSAAQAQSQV
+43 QKLSTTARAQDSV
-56 AEAARSQ
+56 AESARSH
-63 AQAEQAAAS
+63 AQAEQSAAAAA
-72 TTSQTGD
+72 SQTGD
-79 AVQQAATEYAGYQAA
+79 AAQQAATDYAGYQAA
-94 LARTRAEMG
+94 IARTRAEMG
-103 SLQNGMDGTT
+103 SLQSGIDGTT
-113 ADIDAQ
+113 ADIEAQ
-119 RTALTALVNRIDP
+119 RAALTALVNRIDP

-140 DDMEE
+140 DDMQE
-145 QLNAFR
+145 QLSTFR

-158 DDFEQYST
+158 DDFEQYSS
-166 RLNEM
+166 RLNEL
-171 RVQVEKAAHAS
+171 RLQVEKSAHAA
-182 TEAGRQ
+182 TDAGRK
-188 EAAAARGAAQAEAQQ
+188 EAAAAREAAQAEAQ
-203 AASKEQF
+203 AAATKEQF

-222 FSTRELLEYKAAQ
+222 LTTAELLQYKAAQ
-235 LGISDEAAPLI
+235 LGISAEAAPFI
-246 QKLSEQSSAMKYG
+246 QKITDQNAAMSKG
-259 SISAGQ
+259 GISAGQ
-265 YAQAMKYLPM
+265 YAQAMRYLPM
-275 QMTDVVTSLASG
+275 QITDVVTSLASG
-287 MPLWMVA
+287 MPVWLVA
-294 IQQGGQIADSFG
+294 IQQGGQIKDSFG
-306 GLGNIFEIIASK
+306 GIGNTFKALTTLITPARIAM
-318 FRDVSTSSEDAG
+318 G
-330 DSLAETAGDAAE
+330 
-342 GAEQFRSLFSG
+342 
-353 VTLARVGLVG
+353 GLVG
-363 VAAVIAAVGY
+363 IVAAAGIAAV
-373 AAYSASGDQDKFN
+373 SAMNDQDEFN
-386 ESIAKSGNFAGTTA
+386 RSLQKTGNYAGVTSGELEQMAQQG
-400 GQLEDMAVS
+400 GQLR
-409 IGGMKSNYGDVR
+409 GNYSQVR

-428 SSGKFTGETLNS
+428 SSGRFTGETLTS
-440 VAQAASMM
+440 VAQAATLM
-448 AELSGQSADE
+448 AELSGDSADQ
-458 VVSQFLKMADSATA
+458 VVSNFLKMSDSATT

-492 QNLEDQGKKE
+492 QSLEDQGRKE
-502 EAIELAS
+502 EAIEVAS
-509 KAFKDATQERLQ
+509 QAFKKASEERLRTM
-521 DIEQHLNL
+521 EQQLNRA
-529 VARGWGNV
+529 ARAWNNV
-537 KDAAIDAWQSIRSKA
+537 KIAATGAWESFKDKA
-552 SGALGL
+552 GGALGL
-558 DAPDEARKKDIQDL
+558 DAPADELTDKIKEL
-572 EARIAAAGSESYV
+572 EAKIAAAGSDTVV
-585 AMQSRDYQESVKQL
+585 AMQPREYQESVKRYKEDLAAL
-599 KNRLALL
+599 KE
-606 KDEQASEE
+606 KQQAEE
-614 KSAEAKAKKQR
+614 KAIAAEAKRKQTDA
-625 IESEAIAASEKLKRV
+625 ESIAAAEKLQKL
-640 WDNNRSDIEKEQSAV
+640 WKGNRSELEKEADAV
-655 EDLRKNYQ
+655 EETRKNYET
-663 ALWQSDAGRETLQS
+663 LWKSASGRDMLQS

-687 FSGGSWDT
+687 FSGGQWDT
-695 DVKALDKSAQGAE
+695 DTKALDKSGQKAE

-718 NQKKAITELDRVEAD
+718 NQKKAITELDRVEAE
-733 IRNGALSDA
+733 IRNGTLSSA
-742 SKAEQD
+742 TKAQQD
-748 KARATAKQIDA
+748 EARALAKKIDA
-759 AEAARKASQEGA
+759 ANAANK
-771 RATKQ
+771 ATKEGQSLAKQQ
-776 EAEENQRFVEQLQK
+776 ETSNKNFVKQLED
-790 QADKRVEGAAAT
+790 QAAKRTQGAAAT

-842 YLRDTG
+842 YMRDTG

-881 DKLMPV
+881 DKLLPV

-900 LDDLFTYQSQQ
+900 LDDLFTWQSQQ

>member
-43 QKLDSAAQAQSQV
+43 QKLDSAAHAQNQV
-56 AEAARSQ
+56 ADAARSQ
-63 AQAEQAAAS
+63 AQAEQNAAS
-72 TTSQTGD
+72 ATSQTGD
-79 AVQQAATEYAGYQAA
+79 AVQQVATEYAGYQAA

-188 EAAAARGAAQAEAQQ
+188 EAAAAREAAQAEAQQ
-203 AASKEQF
+203 AANKEQF

-330 DSLAETAGDAAE
+330 DSLSETAGDAAE

-421 DILNGLV
+421 DILSGLV

-448 AELSGQSADE
+448 AELSGQSADQ
-458 VVSQFLKMADSATA
+458 VVSQFTKMTEGVAS
-472 WAANTN
+472 WAASTN
-478 QQYHFLDLETYQRI
+478 QQYHYLDLETYQRI
-492 QNLEDQGKKE
+492 QNLEDQGRKE
-502 EAIELAS
+502 EAIEVAS
-509 KAFKDATQERLQ
+509 QALKKATEERLKEM
-521 DIEQHLNL
+521 EQKLNW
-529 VARGWGNV
+529 VARAWGNV
-537 KDAAIDAWQSIRSKA
+537 KDAANDTWESFKGGVAA
-552 SGALGL
+552 ALGINSL
-558 DAPDEARKKDIQDL
+558 DDQISRLEKTISDGGTMAGSVFIPVTPAEKARLDLLKQQRDELLKTAQVEAKRKKTDADT
-572 EARIAAAGSESYV
+572 IAAA
-585 AMQSRDYQESVKQL
+585 
-599 KNRLALL
+599 
-606 KDEQASEE
+606 
-614 KSAEAKAKKQR
+614 
-625 IESEAIAASEKLKRV
+625 EKLRNTWK
-640 WDNNRSDIEKEQSAV
+640 NNRSDIEKERDSI
-655 EDLRKNYQ
+655 EDLRKNYETM
-663 ALWQSDAGRETLQS
+663 WQSATGRDELQS

-842 YLRDTG
+842 YMRDTG

-881 DKLMPV
+881 DKLLPV

-1099 FLHAFNRHGMD
+1099 FLHAFNRHGMA
-1110 AVKGW
+1110 AVEGW
-1115 LPRVRHANGGLAG
+1115 LPRVRHASGGLAG

>member
-43 QKLDSAAQAQSQV
+43 QKLSTTARAQDNV
-56 AEAARSQ
+56 AESARSH
-63 AQAEQAAAS
+63 AQAEQSATAAAA
-72 TTSQTGD
+72 QTGD
-79 AVQQAATEYAGYQAA
+79 AVQQAATDYAGYQAA
-94 LARTRAEMG
+94 IARTRAEMG

-119 RTALTALVNRIDP
+119 RAALTALVNRIDP

-140 DDMEE
+140 DDMQE
-145 QLNAFR
+145 QLSAFR

-158 DDFEQYST
+158 DDFEQYSS
-166 RLNEM
+166 RLNEL
-171 RVQVEKAAHAS
+171 RLQVEKSAHAA
-182 TEAGRQ
+182 TDAGRK
-188 EAAAARGAAQAEAQQ
+188 EAAAAREAAQAEAQ
-203 AASKEQF
+203 AAATKEQF

-222 FSTRELLEYKAAQ
+222 LTTAELLQYKAAQ
-235 LGISDEAAPLI
+235 LGISAEAAPFI
-246 QKLSEQSSAMKYG
+246 QKITDQNAAMSKG
-259 SISAGQ
+259 GISAGQ
-265 YAQAMKYLPM
+265 YAQAIRYLPM
-275 QMTDVVTSLASG
+275 QITDVVTSLASG
-287 MPLWMVA
+287 MPVWLVA
-294 IQQGGQIADSFG
+294 IQQGGQIKDSFG
-306 GLGNIFEIIASK
+306 GVGNTFKALLSIITPA
-318 FRDVSTSSEDAG
+318 RLAIGGLAG
-330 DSLAETAGDAAE
+330 I
-342 GAEQFRSLFSG
+342 
-353 VTLARVGLVG
+353 
-363 VAAVIAAVGY
+363 VAAAGIAAV
-373 AAYSASGDQDKFN
+373 SAMNDQDAFN
-386 ESIAKSGNFAGTTA
+386 RSIQKTGNYAGVTSGELEQMAQQG
-400 GQLEDMAVS
+400 GQLR
-409 IGGMKSNYGDVR
+409 GNYSQVR

-428 SSGKFTGETLNS
+428 SSGRFTGETLNS
-440 VAQAASMM
+440 VAQAATLM
-448 AELSGQSADE
+448 AELSGDSADQ
-458 VVSQFLKMADSATA
+458 VVSNFLKMSDSATT

-492 QNLEDQGKKE
+492 QSLEDQGRKE

-509 KAFKDATQERLQ
+509 QAFKRASEERLRQ
-521 DIEQHLNL
+521 IEQQLNW
-529 VARGWGNV
+529 VARGWKNV
-537 KDAAIDAWQSIRSKA
+537 KDAAIDAWEGIKGDVSATLGIDSLDEKIARLERRAKAGTYIGPVLVPSIGTEQA
-552 SGALGL
+552 EL
-558 DAPDEARKKDIQDL
+558 DSLKQKREELRKIAQL
-572 EARIAAAGSESYV
+572 EA
-585 AMQSRDYQESVKQL
+585 K
-599 KNRLALL
+599 
-606 KDEQASEE
+606 
-614 KSAEAKAKKQR
+614 KKQTDA
-625 IESEAIAASEKLKRV
+625 ETIAVADKLQKL
-640 WDNNRSDIEKEQSAV
+640 WKGNRSELEKEADAV
-655 EDLRKNYQ
+655 EETRKNYET
-663 ALWQSDAGRETLQS
+663 LWKSASGRDMLQS

-687 FSGGSWDT
+687 FSGGQWDT
-695 DVKALDKSAQGAE
+695 DTKALDKFGQKAE

-718 NQKKAITELDRVEAD
+718 NQKKAITELDRVEAE
-733 IRNGALSDA
+733 IRNGTLSSA
-742 SKAEQD
+742 TKAQQD
-748 KARATAKQIDA
+748 EARALAKKIDA
-759 AEAARKASQEGA
+759 ANAANK
-771 RATKQ
+771 ATKEGQSLAKQQ
-776 EAEENQRFVEQLQK
+776 ETSNKNFVKQLED
-790 QADKRVEGAAAT
+790 QAAKRTQGAAAT

-842 YLRDTG
+842 YMRDTG

-881 DKLMPV
+881 DKLLPV

-916 AQVQGGLLNEIQGR
+916 VQVQGGLLNEIQGR

-1037 MATSSLIGSS
+1037 MATSSLMGAS
-1047 GGIGGLLGSVFAAD
+1047 GGMGGLMASVFAAD

-1115 LPRVRHANGGLAG
+1115 LPRVRHATGGLAG
-1128 IPAQNMPVPASV
+1128 IPAQNMPVPTSV
-1140 PETAMAT
+1140 PETAIAT

>member
-43 QKLDSAAQAQSQV
+43 QKLSTTARAQDSV
-56 AEAARSQ
+56 AESARSH
-63 AQAEQAAAS
+63 AQEEQRAAAAA
-72 TTSQTGD
+72 SQTGD
-79 AVQQAATEYAGYQAA
+79 AVQQAATDYAGYQAA
-94 LARTRAEMG
+94 IARTRAEMG
-103 SLQNGMDGTT
+103 SLRNGMDGTT

-119 RTALTALVNRIDP
+119 RAALTALVNRIDP

-140 DDMEE
+140 DDMQE
-145 QLNAFR
+145 QLSTFR

-158 DDFEQYST
+158 DDFEQYSS
-166 RLNEM
+166 RLNEL
-171 RVQVEKAAHAS
+171 RLQVEKSAHAA
-182 TEAGRQ
+182 TDAGRK
-188 EAAAARGAAQAEAQQ
+188 EAAAAREAAQAEAQ
-203 AASKEQF
+203 ASATKEQF

-222 FSTRELLEYKAAQ
+222 LTTAELLQYKAAQ
-235 LGISDEAAPLI
+235 LGISAEAAPFI
-246 QKLSEQSSAMKYG
+246 QKITDQNAAMSKG
-259 SISAGQ
+259 GISAGQ
-265 YAQAMKYLPM
+265 YAQAMRYLPM
-275 QMTDVVTSLASG
+275 QITDVVTSLASG
-287 MPLWMVA
+287 MPVWLVA
-294 IQQGGQIADSFG
+294 IQQGGQIKDSFG
-306 GLGNIFEIIASK
+306 GVGNTFKALLSIITPA
-318 FRDVSTSSEDAG
+318 RLAMGGLAG
-330 DSLAETAGDAAE
+330 I
-342 GAEQFRSLFSG
+342 
-353 VTLARVGLVG
+353 
-363 VAAVIAAVGY
+363 VAAAGIAAV
-373 AAYSASGDQDKFN
+373 SAMNDQDAFN
-386 ESIAKSGNFAGTTA
+386 SSIQKTGNYAGVTSGELEQMAQQG
-400 GQLEDMAVS
+400 GQLR
-409 IGGMKSNYGDVR
+409 GNYSQVR

-428 SSGKFTGETLNS
+428 SSGRFTGETLNS
-440 VAQAASMM
+440 VAQAASLM
-448 AELSGQSADE
+448 AELSGDSADQ
-458 VVSQFLKMADSATA
+458 VVSNFLKMSDSATT

-492 QNLEDQGKKE
+492 QSLEDQGRKE
-502 EAIELAS
+502 EAIEVAS
-509 KAFKDATQERLQ
+509 QAFKKASEERLRQ
-521 DIEQHLNL
+521 IEQQLNW
-529 VARGWGNV
+529 VARGWKNV
-537 KDAAIDAWQSIRSKA
+537 KDAAIDAWEGIKGDVA
-552 SGALGL
+552 AALGINTL
-558 DAPDEARKKDIQDL
+558 DDQITRLESTISEGGTYAGKAFIPVTQADRARLDNLKQQRDEMLKTVQL
-572 EARIAAAGSESYV
+572 EA
-585 AMQSRDYQESVKQL
+585 K
-599 KNRLALL
+599 
-606 KDEQASEE
+606 
-614 KSAEAKAKKQR
+614 KKQTDA
-625 IESEAIAASEKLKRV
+625 ETIAVADKLQKL
-640 WDNNRSDIEKEQSAV
+640 WKGNRSELEKEADAV
-655 EDLRKNYQ
+655 EETRKNYET
-663 ALWQSDAGRETLQS
+663 LWKSASGRDMLQS

-687 FSGGSWDT
+687 FSGGQWDT
-695 DVKALDKSAQGAE
+695 DTKALDKSGQKAE

-718 NQKKAITELDRVEAD
+718 NQKKAITELDRVEAE
-733 IRNGALSDA
+733 IRNGTLSSA
-742 SKAEQD
+742 TKAQQD
-748 KARATAKQIDA
+748 EARALAKKIDA
-759 AEAARKASQEGA
+759 ANAANK
-771 RATKQ
+771 ATKEGQSLAKQQ
-776 EAEENQRFVEQLQK
+776 ETSNKNFVKQLED
-790 QADKRVEGAAAT
+790 QAAKRTQGAAAT

-842 YLRDTG
+842 YMRDTG

-881 DKLMPV
+881 DKLLPV

-1099 FLHAFNRHGMD
+1099 FLHAFNRHGMA
-1110 AVKGW
+1110 AVEGW
-1115 LPRVRHANGGLAG
+1115 LPRVRHATGGLAG
-1128 IPAQNMPVPASV
+1128 IPAQNMPVPATV

-1147 PAAASQQ
+1147 PSVASQQ

>member
-23 ALQGL
+23 ALQDL

-43 QKLDSAAQAQSQV
+43 QKLDTAARAQDSV
-56 AEAARSQ
+56 AESARGQ
-63 AQAEQAAAS
+63 AQAEQSAAAAA
-72 TTSQTGD
+72 SQTGD
-79 AVQQAATEYAGYQAA
+79 AVQQAATDYAGYQAA
-94 LARTRAEMG
+94 IARTRAEMG

-119 RTALTALVNRIDP
+119 RAALTALVNRIDP

-140 DDMEE
+140 DEMQE

-158 DDFEQYST
+158 DDFEQYSS
-166 RLNEM
+166 RLNEL
-171 RVQVEKAAHAS
+171 RLQVEKSAYAA
-182 TEAGRQ
+182 TDAGRK
-188 EAAAARGAAQAEAQQ
+188 EAAAAREAAQAEAQ
-203 AASKEQF
+203 AAATKEQF

-222 FSTRELLEYKAAQ
+222 LTTAELLQYKAAQ
-235 LGISDEAAPLI
+235 LGISAEAAPFI
-246 QKLSEQSSAMKYG
+246 QKITDQNAAMSKG
-259 SISAGQ
+259 GISAGQ
-265 YAQAMKYLPM
+265 YAQAMRYLPM
-275 QMTDVVTSLASG
+275 QITDVVTSLASG
-287 MPLWMVA
+287 MPVWMVA
-294 IQQGGQIADSFG
+294 IQQGGQIKDSFG
-306 GLGNIFEIIASK
+306 GIGNTFKALTTLITPARIAM
-318 FRDVSTSSEDAG
+318 G
-330 DSLAETAGDAAE
+330 
-342 GAEQFRSLFSG
+342 
-353 VTLARVGLVG
+353 GLVG
-363 VAAVIAAVGY
+363 IVAAAGIAAV
-373 AAYSASGDQDKFN
+373 SAMNDQDEFN
-386 ESIAKSGNFAGTTA
+386 RSIQKTGNYAGVTSGELEQMAQQG
-400 GQLEDMAVS
+400 GQLR
-409 IGGMKSNYGDVR
+409 GNYSQVR

-428 SSGKFTGETLNS
+428 SSGRFTSETLTS
-440 VAQAASMM
+440 VAQAATLM

-458 VVSQFLKMADSATA
+458 VVSSFLKMNDGVTS
-472 WAANTN
+472 WAANTT

-492 QNLEDQGKKE
+492 QSLEDQGRKE
-502 EAIELAS
+502 EAIEVAS
-509 KAFKDATQERLQ
+509 QAFKKASEERLRTM
-521 DIEQHLNL
+521 EQQLNRA
-529 VARGWGNV
+529 ARAWNNV
-537 KDAAIDAWQSIRSKA
+537 KIAATGAWESFKDKA
-552 SGALGL
+552 GGALGL
-558 DAPDEARKKDIQDL
+558 DAPADELTDKIKEL
-572 EARIAAAGSESYV
+572 EAKIAAAGTDTEV
-585 AMQSRDYQESVKQL
+585 AMQPREYQESVKRYKEDLAAL
-599 KNRLALL
+599 KE
-606 KDEQASEE
+606 KQQAEE
-614 KSAEAKAKKQR
+614 KAIAAEAKRKQTDA
-625 IESEAIAASEKLKRV
+625 ESIAAADKLQKL
-640 WDNNRSDIEKEQSAV
+640 WKGNRSELEKEADAV
-655 EDLRKNYQ
+655 EETRKNYET
-663 ALWQSDAGRETLQS
+663 LWKSASGRDMLQS

-687 FSGGSWDT
+687 FSGGQWDT
-695 DVKALDKSAQGAE
+695 DTKALDKSGQKAE

-718 NQKKAITELDRVEAD
+718 NQKKAITELDRVEAE
-733 IRNGALSDA
+733 IRNGTLSNA
-742 SKAEQD
+742 TKAQQD
-748 KARATAKQIDA
+748 EARALAKKIDA
-759 AEAARKASQEGA
+759 ANASNK
-771 RATKQ
+771 ATKEGQSLAKQQ
-776 EAEENQRFVEQLQK
+776 ETSNKNFVKQLED
-790 QADKRVEGAAAT
+790 QASKRTQGAAAT

-842 YLRDTG
+842 YMRDTG

-853 SMLELQNRVSDL
+853 SMLELKDRVSDL

-881 DKLMPV
+881 DKLLPV

-942 KIKGYLPQLKEMATA
+942 KIKGYLPQLKELATD

-995 SGIESSLMGLAKG
+995 NGIETSLVGLAKG
-1008 TMNLRDA
+1008 TMSLSDA
-1015 VKNLALT
+1015 VRNLALS
-1022 IINSMAQ
+1022 IVDSMAKI
-1029 LAAQQLAQ
+1029 AAQQLAQ
-1037 MATSSLIGSS
+1037 MATSSLVGAS
-1047 GGIGGLLGSVFAAD
+1047 GGMGGLLASVFAAD

-1099 FLHAFNRHGMD
+1099 FLHAFNRHGMA
-1110 AVKGW
+1110 AVQGW
-1115 LPRVRHANGGLAG
+1115 LPRVRHATGGLAG
-1128 IPAQNMPVPASV
+1128 IPAQNMPVPATV

>member
-43 QKLDSAAQAQSQV
+43 QKLSTTARAQDSV
-56 AEAARSQ
+56 AESARSQ
-63 AQAEQAAAS
+63 AQAEQNAAS
-72 TTSQTGD
+72 ATSQTGD
-79 AVQQAATEYAGYQAA
+79 AIQQVATEYAGYQAA

-158 DDFEQYST
+158 DDFEEYST

-188 EAAAARGAAQAEAQQ
+188 EAAAAREAAQAEAQQ
-203 AASKEQF
+203 AANKEQF

-363 VAAVIAAVGY
+363 VAAVIAVVGY

-421 DILNGLV
+421 DILSGLV

-448 AELSGQSADE
+448 AELSGQSADQ
-458 VVSQFLKMADSATA
+458 VVSQFTKMTEGVAS
-472 WAANTN
+472 WAASTN
-478 QQYHFLDLETYQRI
+478 QQYHYLDLETYQRI
-492 QNLEDQGKKE
+492 QNLEDQGRKE
-502 EAIELAS
+502 EAIEVAS
-509 KAFKDATQERLQ
+509 QALKKATEERLKEM
-521 DIEQHLNL
+521 EQKLNW
-529 VARGWGNV
+529 VARAWGNV
-537 KDAAIDAWQSIRSKA
+537 KDAANDTWESFKGGVAA
-552 SGALGL
+552 ALGINSL
-558 DAPDEARKKDIQDL
+558 DDQISRLEKTISDGGTMAGSVFIPVTPAEKARLDLLKQQRDELLKTAQVEAKRKKTDADT
-572 EARIAAAGSESYV
+572 IAAA
-585 AMQSRDYQESVKQL
+585 
-599 KNRLALL
+599 
-606 KDEQASEE
+606 
-614 KSAEAKAKKQR
+614 
-625 IESEAIAASEKLKRV
+625 EKLRNTWK
-640 WDNNRSDIEKEQSAV
+640 NNRSDIEKERDSI
-655 EDLRKNYQ
+655 EDLRKNYETM
-663 ALWQSDAGRETLQS
+663 WQSATGRDELQS

-842 YLRDTG
+842 YMRDTG

-881 DKLMPV
+881 DKLLPV

-1037 MATSSLIGSS
+1037 MATSSLMGAS
-1047 GGIGGLLGSVFAAD
+1047 GGMGGLMASVFAAD

-1099 FLHAFNRHGMD
+1099 FLHAFNRHGMS
-1110 AVKGW
+1110 AVEGW
-1115 LPRVRHANGGLAG
+1115 LPRVRHASGGLAG
-1128 IPAQNMPVPASV
+1128 IPAQNMPVPATV

-1147 PAAASQQ
+1147 PSVASQQ

>member
-23 ALQGL
+23 ALQDL

-36 SAATTSS
+36 TAATGSS
-43 QKLDSAAQAQSQV
+43 QKLDSAAQAQNQV
-56 AEAARSQ
+56 ADAARSQ
-63 AQAEQAAAS
+63 AQAEQTAAS
-72 TTSQTGD
+72 ATSQTGD
-79 AVQQAATEYAGYQAA
+79 AIQQAATEYAGYQAA
-94 LARTRAEMG
+94 IARTRAEMG

-171 RVQVEKAAHAS
+171 RLQVEKAAHAS

-188 EAAAARGAAQAEAQQ
+188 EAAAAREAAQAEAQQ
-203 AASKEQF
+203 AANKEQF
-210 INRLREQAETMN
+210 INRLREQTETMN
-222 FSTRELLEYKAAQ
+222 LSTRELLEYKAAQ

-306 GLGNIFEIIASK
+306 GLGNIFEIIAGK
-318 FRDVSTSSEDAG
+318 FRDVSSSSDDAG
-330 DSLAETAGDAAE
+330 DSLTDTAGDAAE

-353 VTLARVGLVG
+353 ITLARVGLVG
-363 VAAVIAAVGY
+363 VVAAIAAVGY
-373 AAYSASGDQDKFN
+373 AAYSASDDQDKFN

-448 AELSGQSADE
+448 TELSGQSADQ
-458 VVSQFLKMADSATA
+458 VVSQFTKMTDGVAS
-472 WAANTN
+472 WAASTN
-478 QQYHFLDLETYQRI
+478 QQYHYLDLETYQRI
-492 QNLEDQGKKE
+492 QNLEDQGRKE
-502 EAIELAS
+502 EAIEVAS
-509 KAFKDATQERLQ
+509 QALKKATEERLKEM
-521 DIEQHLNL
+521 EQQLNW
-529 VARGWGNV
+529 VAKAWGNV
-537 KDAAIDAWQSIRSKA
+537 KDAASDTWESFKGGVAA
-552 SGALGL
+552 ALGINSL
-558 DAPDEARKKDIQDL
+558 DDQISRLEKTISDGGTMAGSVFIPVTSAEKGRLELLKQQRDELLKTAQVEAKRKQTDADT
-572 EARIAAAGSESYV
+572 IAAA
-585 AMQSRDYQESVKQL
+585 D
-599 KNRLALL
+599 
-606 KDEQASEE
+606 
-614 KSAEAKAKKQR
+614 
-625 IESEAIAASEKLKRV
+625 KLRNTWK
-640 WDNNRSDIEKEQSAV
+640 NNRSDIAKEQDAI
-655 EDLRKNYQ
+655 EDLRKNYETM
-663 ALWQSDAGRETLQS
+663 WQSATGRDELQS
-677 RGVTSTDGKN
+677 RGVTSADGKN

-733 IRNGALSDA
+733 IRNGALSEA
-742 SKAEQD
+742 SQAEQD

-827 TAQEFKGQNLQLQLE
+827 TAQEFKGQNLQLQME

-853 SMLELQNRVSDL
+853 SMLELNNRVSDL

-881 DKLMPV
+881 DKLLPV

-900 LDDLFTYQSQQ
+900 LDDLFSYQSQQ

-930 QRLVQLHQEVGD
+930 QRLVDLHQEVGD
-942 KIKGYLPQLKEMATA
+942 KIKGYLPQLKELATA

-970 QLEEELGKLN
+970 QLEAELGKLN

-995 SGIESSLMGLAKG
+995 NGIESSLMGLAKG

-1029 LAAQQLAQ
+1029 MAAQQLAQ

-1047 GGIGGLLGSVFAAD
+1047 GGAGGLIGSLFAAD

-1086 TRAAVVQQPGALD
+1086 TRAAVVTQPGALG
-1099 FLHAFNRHGMD
+1099 FLHAFNRHGM
-1110 AVKGW
+1110 AALEGW
-1115 LPRVRHANGGLAG
+1115 LPRVRHATGGLAG
-1128 IPAQNMPVPASV
+1128 IPAQNMPVPATV

-1147 PAAASQQ
+1147 PAATGGP
-1154 PISLQQQLVLDPSE
+1154 PISLQQQLVFDAGDA
-1168 VYTAGAQTLAGQR
+1168 YTAGAQTLAGQR

-1199 LNK
+1199 INK

>member
-43 QKLDSAAQAQSQV
+43 QKLSTTARAQDSV
-56 AEAARSQ
+56 AESARSH
-63 AQAEQAAAS
+63 AQAEQSASAAA
-72 TTSQTGD
+72 SQTGD
-79 AVQQAATEYAGYQAA
+79 AVQQAATDYAGYQAA
-94 LARTRAEMG
+94 IARTRAGMG
-103 SLQNGMDGTT
+103 SLQTGMDGTT

-119 RTALTALVNRIDP
+119 RAALTALVNRIDP

-140 DDMEE
+140 DDMQE
-145 QLNAFR
+145 QLSAFR

-158 DDFEQYST
+158 DDFEQYSS
-166 RLNEM
+166 RLNEL
-171 RVQVEKAAHAS
+171 RLQVEKSAHAA
-182 TEAGRQ
+182 TDAGRK
-188 EAAAARGAAQAEAQQ
+188 EAAAAREAAQAEAQ
-203 AASKEQF
+203 AAATKERF

-222 FSTRELLEYKAAQ
+222 LTTAELLQYKAAQ
-235 LGISDEAAPLI
+235 LGISAEAAPFI
-246 QKLSEQSSAMKYG
+246 QKITDQNAAMSKG
-259 SISAGQ
+259 GISAGQ
-265 YAQAMKYLPM
+265 YAQAMRYLPM
-275 QMTDVVTSLASG
+275 QITDVVTSLASG
-287 MPLWMVA
+287 MPVWLVA
-294 IQQGGQIADSFG
+294 IQQGGQIKDSFG
-306 GLGNIFEIIASK
+306 GVGNTFKALLSIITPA
-318 FRDVSTSSEDAG
+318 RLAMGGLAG
-330 DSLAETAGDAAE
+330 I
-342 GAEQFRSLFSG
+342 
-353 VTLARVGLVG
+353 
-363 VAAVIAAVGY
+363 VAAAGIAAV
-373 AAYSASGDQDKFN
+373 SAMNDQDAFN
-386 ESIAKSGNFAGTTA
+386 SSIQKTGNYAGVTSGELEQMAQQG
-400 GQLEDMAVS
+400 GQLR
-409 IGGMKSNYGDVR
+409 GNYSQVR

-428 SSGKFTGETLNS
+428 SSGRFTGETLTS
-440 VAQAASMM
+440 VAQAATLM
-448 AELSGQSADE
+448 AELSGDSADQ
-458 VVSQFLKMADSATA
+458 VVSNFLKMSDSATT

-492 QNLEDQGKKE
+492 QSLEDQGRKE
-502 EAIELAS
+502 EAIELAAQ
-509 KAFKDATQERLQ
+509 AFKKASEERLRQ
-521 DIEQHLNL
+521 IEQQLNW
-529 VARGWGNV
+529 VARGWKNV
-537 KDAAIDAWQSIRSKA
+537 KDAAIDACEGIKGDVSATLGIDSLDEKIARLERRAKAGTYIGPVLVPSIGTEQA
-552 SGALGL
+552 EL
-558 DAPDEARKKDIQDL
+558 DSLKQKREELRKIAQL
-572 EARIAAAGSESYV
+572 EA
-585 AMQSRDYQESVKQL
+585 K
-599 KNRLALL
+599 
-606 KDEQASEE
+606 
-614 KSAEAKAKKQR
+614 KKQTDAET
-625 IESEAIAASEKLKRV
+625 ITAAEKLRKT
-640 WDNNRSDIEKEQSAV
+640 WKGNRSELEKEADAV
-655 EDLRKNYQ
+655 EETRKNYET
-663 ALWQSDAGRETLQS
+663 LWKSASGRDMLQS

-687 FSGGSWDT
+687 FSGGQWDT
-695 DVKALDKSAQGAE
+695 DTKALDKSGQKAE

-718 NQKKAITELDRVEAD
+718 NQKKAITELDRVEAE
-733 IRNGALSDA
+733 IRNGTLSSA
-742 SKAEQD
+742 TKAQQGE
-748 KARATAKQIDA
+748 ARALAKKIDA
-759 AEAARKASQEGA
+759 ANAANK
-771 RATKQ
+771 ATKEGQSLARQQ
-776 EAEENQRFVEQLQK
+776 ETSNKNFVKQLED
-790 QADKRVEGAAAT
+790 QAAKRTQGAAAT

-809 RNLTAE
+809 RNLTAG

-842 YLRDTG
+842 YMRDTG

-881 DKLMPV
+881 DKMLPV

-900 LDDLFTYQSQQ
+900 MDDLFTWQYQQ

-980 QAGNELTQAFRDGLQ
+980 QSGNELTQAFRDGLQ

-1110 AVKGW
+1110 AVRGW
-1115 LPRVRHANGGLAG
+1115 LPRVRHATGGLAG

-1140 PETAMAT
+1140 PETTMAT
-1147 PAAASQQ
+1147 PTAASQQ

-1181 QFTTSLKAQ
+1181 QFTTQLRSQ

>member
-23 ALQGL
+23 ALQDL

-36 SAATTSS
+36 TAATDSS
-43 QKLDSAAQAQSQV
+43 QKLDSAAQAQNQV
-56 AEAARSQ
+56 ADAARSQ
-63 AQAEQAAAS
+63 AQAEQTAAS
-72 TTSQTGD
+72 ATSQTGD
-79 AVQQAATEYAGYQAA
+79 AIQQAATEYAGYQAA
-94 LARTRAEMG
+94 IARTRAEMG

-171 RVQVEKAAHAS
+171 RLQVEKAAHAA

-188 EAAAARGAAQAEAQQ
+188 EAAAAREAAQAEAQ
-203 AASKEQF
+203 AAATKEQF

-222 FSTRELLEYKAAQ
+222 LSTRELLEYKAAQ

-330 DSLAETAGDAAE
+330 DSLAGTAGDAAE

-448 AELSGQSADE
+448 AELSGQSADQ
-458 VVSQFLKMADSATA
+458 VVSQFTKMTDGVAS
-472 WAANTN
+472 WAASTN
-478 QQYHFLDLETYQRI
+478 QQYHYLDLETYQRI
-492 QNLEDQGKKE
+492 QNLEDQGRKE
-502 EAIELAS
+502 EAIEVAS
-509 KAFKDATQERLQ
+509 QALKKATEERLKEM
-521 DIEQHLNL
+521 EQKLNW
-529 VARGWGNV
+529 VAKAWGNV
-537 KDAAIDAWQSIRSKA
+537 KDAANDTWESFKGGVAA
-552 SGALGL
+552 ALGINSL
-558 DAPDEARKKDIQDL
+558 DDQISRLEKTISDGGTMAGSVFIPVTPAEKARLDLLKQQRDELLKTAQVEAKRKQTDADT
-572 EARIAAAGSESYV
+572 IAAA
-585 AMQSRDYQESVKQL
+585 D
-599 KNRLALL
+599 
-606 KDEQASEE
+606 
-614 KSAEAKAKKQR
+614 
-625 IESEAIAASEKLKRV
+625 KLRNTWK
-640 WDNNRSDIEKEQSAV
+640 NNRSDIEKERDAI
-655 EDLRKNYQ
+655 EDLRKNYETM
-663 ALWQSDAGRETLQS
+663 WQSATGRDELQS

-790 QADKRVEGAAAT
+790 QADKRVDGAAAT

-853 SMLELQNRVSDL
+853 SMLELNNRVSDL

-881 DKLMPV
+881 DKLLPV

-1015 VKNLALT
+1015 VKNLTLT

-1037 MATSSLIGSS
+1037 MATSSLVGSS
-1047 GGIGGLLGSVFAAD
+1047 GGMGGLLASVFAAD

-1099 FLHAFNRHGMD
+1099 FLHAFNRHGMA
-1110 AVKGW
+1110 AVEGW
-1115 LPRVRHANGGLAG
+1115 LPRVRHATGGLAG

>member
-23 ALQGL
+23 ALQDL

-36 SAATTSS
+36 TAAAGSS
-43 QKLDSAAQAQSQV
+43 QKLDTTARAQENVTESA
-56 AEAARSQ
+56 RGQ
-63 AQAEQAAAS
+63 AQAEQSAAAAA
-72 TTSQTGD
+72 SQTGD
-79 AVQQAATEYAGYQAA
+79 AVQQAATDYAGYQAA
-94 LARTRAEMG
+94 IARTRAEMG

-119 RTALTALVNRIDP
+119 RAALTALVNRIDP

-140 DDMEE
+140 DEMQE

-158 DDFEQYST
+158 DDFEQYSS
-166 RLNEM
+166 RLNEL
-171 RVQVEKAAHAS
+171 RLQVEKSAYAA
-182 TEAGRQ
+182 TDAGRK
-188 EAAAARGAAQAEAQQ
+188 EAAAAREAAQAEAQ
-203 AASKEQF
+203 ATATKEQF

-222 FSTRELLEYKAAQ
+222 LTTSELLQYKAAQ
-235 LGISDEAAPLI
+235 LGISAEAAPFI
-246 QKLSEQSSAMKYG
+246 QKITDQNAAMSKG
-259 SISAGQ
+259 GISAGQ
-265 YAQAMKYLPM
+265 YAQAMRYLPM
-275 QMTDVVTSLASG
+275 QITDVVTSLASG
-287 MPLWMVA
+287 MPVWLVA
-294 IQQGGQIADSFG
+294 IQQGGQIKDSFG
-306 GLGNIFEIIASK
+306 GIGNTFKALTTLITPARIAM
-318 FRDVSTSSEDAG
+318 G
-330 DSLAETAGDAAE
+330 
-342 GAEQFRSLFSG
+342 
-353 VTLARVGLVG
+353 GLVG
-363 VAAVIAAVGY
+363 IVAAAGIAAV
-373 AAYSASGDQDKFN
+373 SAMNDQDEFN
-386 ESIAKSGNFAGTTA
+386 RSIQKTGNYAGVTSGELEQMAQQG
-400 GQLEDMAVS
+400 GQLR
-409 IGGMKSNYGDVR
+409 GNYSQVR

-428 SSGKFTGETLNS
+428 SSGRFTGETLTS
-440 VAQAASMM
+440 VAQAATLM
-448 AELSGQSADE
+448 AELSGDSADQ
-458 VVSQFLKMADSATA
+458 VVSSFLKMNDSVTS
-472 WAANTN
+472 WAANTT

-492 QNLEDQGKKE
+492 QSLEDQGRKE

-509 KAFKDATQERLQ
+509 QAFKQASEERLRTM
-521 DIEQHLNL
+521 EQQLNRA
-529 VARGWGNV
+529 ARAWNNV
-537 KDAAIDAWQSIRSKA
+537 KIAASGAWESFKDKA
-552 SGALGL
+552 GGALGL
-558 DAPDEARKKDIQDL
+558 DAPADELADKIKEL
-572 EARIAAAGSESYV
+572 EARIAAAGSDTEV
-585 AMQSRDYQESVKQL
+585 AMQPREYQESVKRYKEDLAVL
-599 KNRLALL
+599 KE
-606 KDEQASEE
+606 KQQAEE
-614 KSAEAKAKKQR
+614 KAIAVEAKRKQTDA
-625 IESEAIAASEKLKRV
+625 ESIAAADKLQKL
-640 WDNNRSDIEKEQSAV
+640 WKGNRSELEKEADAV
-655 EDLRKNYQ
+655 EETRKNYET
-663 ALWQSDAGRETLQS
+663 LWKSASGRDMLQS

-687 FSGGSWDT
+687 FSGGQWDT
-695 DVKALDKSAQGAE
+695 DTKALDKSGQKAE

-718 NQKKAITELDRVEAD
+718 NQKKAITELDRVEAE
-733 IRNGALSDA
+733 IRNGSLSEA
-742 SKAEQD
+742 TKAQQD
-748 KARATAKQIDA
+748 EARATAKKIDA
-759 AEAARKASQEGA
+759 ANAANK
-771 RATKQ
+771 ATKEGQSLAKQQ
-776 EAEENQRFVEQLQK
+776 ETSNKNFVKQLED
-790 QADKRVEGAAAT
+790 QAAKRTQGAAAT

-842 YLRDTG
+842 YMRDTG

-853 SMLELQNRVSDL
+853 SMLELKDRVSEL

-881 DKLMPV
+881 DKLLPV

-930 QRLVQLHQEVGD
+930 QRLVDLHQEVGD

-980 QAGNELTQAFRDGLQ
+980 QAGNELTQSFRDGLQ

-1047 GGIGGLLGSVFAAD
+1047 GAAGGLIGSLFAAD

-1071 TSDSIPAMLSDQEFV
+1071 TSDSIPAMLSDKEFV
-1086 TRAAVVQQPGALD
+1086 TRAAVVTQPGALG
-1099 FLHAFNRHGMD
+1099 FLHAFNRHGMA
-1110 AVKGW
+1110 AVEGW
-1115 LPRVRHANGGLAG
+1115 LPRVRHATGGLAG
-1128 IPAQNMPVPASV
+1128 IPAQNMPVPATV

-1147 PAAASQQ
+1147 PSAAGTQ
-1154 PISLQQQLVLDPSE
+1154 PISLQQQLVFDAGE
-1168 VYTAGAQTLAGQR
+1168 AYTAGAQTLAGQR

>member
-43 QKLDSAAQAQSQV
+43 QKLSTTARAQDSV
-56 AEAARSQ
+56 AESARSQ
-63 AQAEQAAAS
+63 AQAEQNAAS
-72 TTSQTGD
+72 ATSQTGD
-79 AVQQAATEYAGYQAA
+79 AIQQVATEYAGYQAA

-188 EAAAARGAAQAEAQQ
+188 EAAAAREAAQAEAQQ
-203 AASKEQF
+203 AANKEQF

-421 DILNGLV
+421 DILSGLV

-448 AELSGQSADE
+448 AELSGQSADQ
-458 VVSQFLKMADSATA
+458 VVSQFTKMTEGVAS
-472 WAANTN
+472 WAASTN
-478 QQYHFLDLETYQRI
+478 QQYHYLDLETYQRI
-492 QNLEDQGKKE
+492 QNLEDQGRKE
-502 EAIELAS
+502 EAIEVAS
-509 KAFKDATQERLQ
+509 QALKKATEERLKEM
-521 DIEQHLNL
+521 EQKLNW
-529 VARGWGNV
+529 VARAWGNV
-537 KDAAIDAWQSIRSKA
+537 KDAANDTWESFKGGVAA
-552 SGALGL
+552 ALGINSL
-558 DAPDEARKKDIQDL
+558 DDQISRLEKTISDGGTMAGSVFIPVTPAEKARLDLLKQQRDELLKTAQVEAKRKKTDADT
-572 EARIAAAGSESYV
+572 IAAA
-585 AMQSRDYQESVKQL
+585 
-599 KNRLALL
+599 
-606 KDEQASEE
+606 
-614 KSAEAKAKKQR
+614 
-625 IESEAIAASEKLKRV
+625 EKLRNTWK
-640 WDNNRSDIEKEQSAV
+640 NNRSDIEKERDSI
-655 EDLRKNYQ
+655 EDLRKNYETM
-663 ALWQSDAGRETLQS
+663 WQSATGRDELQS

-842 YLRDTG
+842 YMRDTG
-848 DTAGA
+848 NTAGA

-881 DKLMPV
+881 DKLLPV

-1099 FLHAFNRHGMD
+1099 FLHAFNRHGMA
-1110 AVKGW
+1110 AVEGW

>member
-23 ALQGL
+23 ALQDL

-36 SAATTSS
+36 TAATGSS
-43 QKLDSAAQAQSQV
+43 QKLDSAAQAQNQV
-56 AEAARSQ
+56 ADAARSQ
-63 AQAEQAAAS
+63 AQAEQTAAS
-72 TTSQTGD
+72 ATSQTGD
-79 AVQQAATEYAGYQAA
+79 AIQQAATEYAGYQAA
-94 LARTRAEMG
+94 IARTRAEMG
-103 SLQNGMDGTT
+103 SLQNSMDGTT

-171 RVQVEKAAHAS
+171 RLQVEKAAHAS

-188 EAAAARGAAQAEAQQ
+188 EAAAAREAAQAEAQQ
-203 AASKEQF
+203 AANKEQF
-210 INRLREQAETMN
+210 INRLREQTETMN
-222 FSTRELLEYKAAQ
+222 LSTRELLEYKAAQ

-287 MPLWMVA
+287 IPLWMVA

-306 GLGNIFEIIASK
+306 GLGNIFEIIAGK
-318 FRDVSTSSEDAG
+318 FRDVSSSSDDAG
-330 DSLAETAGDAAE
+330 DSLTDTAGDAAE

-353 VTLARVGLVG
+353 ITLARVGLVG
-363 VAAVIAAVGY
+363 VVAAIAAVGY
-373 AAYSASGDQDKFN
+373 AAYSASDDQDKFN

-448 AELSGQSADE
+448 AELSGQSADQ
-458 VVSQFLKMADSATA
+458 VVSQFTKMTDGVAS
-472 WAANTN
+472 WAASTN
-478 QQYHFLDLETYQRI
+478 QQYHYLDLETYQRI
-492 QNLEDQGKKE
+492 QNLEDQGRKE
-502 EAIELAS
+502 EAIEVAS
-509 KAFKDATQERLQ
+509 QALKKATEERLKEM
-521 DIEQHLNL
+521 EQQLNW
-529 VARGWGNV
+529 VAKAWGNV
-537 KDAAIDAWQSIRSKA
+537 KDAASDTWESFKGGVAA
-552 SGALGL
+552 ALGINSL
-558 DAPDEARKKDIQDL
+558 DDQISRLEKTISDGGTMAGSVFIPVTSAEKGRLELLKQQRAELLKTAQVEAKRKQTDADT
-572 EARIAAAGSESYV
+572 IAAA
-585 AMQSRDYQESVKQL
+585 D
-599 KNRLALL
+599 
-606 KDEQASEE
+606 
-614 KSAEAKAKKQR
+614 
-625 IESEAIAASEKLKRV
+625 KLRNTWK
-640 WDNNRSDIEKEQSAV
+640 NNRSDIAKEQDAI
-655 EDLRKNYQ
+655 EDLRKNYETM
-663 ALWQSDAGRETLQS
+663 WQSATGRDELQS
-677 RGVTSTDGKN
+677 RGVTSADGKN

-776 EAEENQRFVEQLQK
+776 ETEENQRFVEQLQK

-827 TAQEFKGQNLQLQLE
+827 TAQEFKGQNLQLQME

-853 SMLELQNRVSDL
+853 SMLELNNRVSDL

-876 GLNWL
+876 GLSWL
-881 DKLMPV
+881 DKLLPV
-887 AETKIRVDDLKKQ
+887 AETKIRVDELKKQ

-930 QRLVQLHQEVGD
+930 QRLVDLHQEVGD

-995 SGIESSLMGLAKG
+995 NGIESSLMGLAKG

-1037 MATSSLIGSS
+1037 MATSSLMGAS
-1047 GGIGGLLGSVFAAD
+1047 GGMGGLMASVFAAD

-1099 FLHAFNRHGMD
+1099 FLHAFNRHGMA
-1110 AVKGW
+1110 AVEGW
-1115 LPRVRHANGGLAG
+1115 LPRVRHATGGLAG
-1128 IPAQNMPVPASV
+1128 IPAQNMPVPATV

-1181 QFTTSLKAQ
+1181 QFTTLLKAQ

>member
-23 ALQGL
+23 ALQDL

-43 QKLDSAAQAQSQV
+43 QKLDTAARAQDSV
-56 AEAARSQ
+56 AESARGQ
-63 AQAEQAAAS
+63 AQAEQSAAAAA
-72 TTSQTGD
+72 SQTGD
-79 AVQQAATEYAGYQAA
+79 AVQQAATDYAGYQAA
-94 LARTRAEMG
+94 IARTRAEMG

-119 RTALTALVNRIDP
+119 RAALTALVNRIDP

-140 DDMEE
+140 DEMQE

-158 DDFEQYST
+158 DDFEQYSS
-166 RLNEM
+166 RLNEL
-171 RVQVEKAAHAS
+171 RLQVEKSAYAA
-182 TEAGRQ
+182 TDAGRK
-188 EAAAARGAAQAEAQQ
+188 EAAAAREAAQAEAQ
-203 AASKEQF
+203 AAATKEQF

-222 FSTRELLEYKAAQ
+222 LTTAELLQYKAAQ
-235 LGISDEAAPLI
+235 LGISAEAAPFI
-246 QKLSEQSSAMKYG
+246 QKITDQNAATSKG
-259 SISAGQ
+259 GISAGQ
-265 YAQAMKYLPM
+265 YAQAMRYLPM
-275 QMTDVVTSLASG
+275 QITDVVTSLASG
-287 MPLWMVA
+287 MPVWMVA
-294 IQQGGQIADSFG
+294 IQQGGQIKDSFG
-306 GLGNIFEIIASK
+306 GIGNTFKALTTLITPARIAM
-318 FRDVSTSSEDAG
+318 G
-330 DSLAETAGDAAE
+330 
-342 GAEQFRSLFSG
+342 
-353 VTLARVGLVG
+353 GLVG
-363 VAAVIAAVGY
+363 IVAAAGIAAV
-373 AAYSASGDQDKFN
+373 SAMNDQDEFN
-386 ESIAKSGNFAGTTA
+386 RSIQKTGNYAGVTSGELEQMAQQG
-400 GQLEDMAVS
+400 GQLR
-409 IGGMKSNYGDVR
+409 GNYSQVR

-428 SSGKFTGETLNS
+428 SSGRFTSETLTS
-440 VAQAASMM
+440 VAQAATLM

-458 VVSQFLKMADSATA
+458 VVSSFLKMNDGVTS
-472 WAANTN
+472 WAANTT

-492 QNLEDQGKKE
+492 QSLEDQGRKE
-502 EAIELAS
+502 EAIEVAS
-509 KAFKDATQERLQ
+509 QAFKKASEERLRTM
-521 DIEQHLNL
+521 EQQLNRA
-529 VARGWGNV
+529 ARAWNNV
-537 KDAAIDAWQSIRSKA
+537 KIAAAGAWESFKDKA
-552 SGALGL
+552 GGALGL
-558 DAPDEARKKDIQDL
+558 DAPADELTDKIKEL
-572 EARIAAAGSESYV
+572 EAKIAAAGTDTEV
-585 AMQSRDYQESVKQL
+585 AMQPREYQESVKRYKEDLAAL
-599 KNRLALL
+599 KE
-606 KDEQASEE
+606 KQQAEE
-614 KSAEAKAKKQR
+614 KAIAAEAKRKQTDA
-625 IESEAIAASEKLKRV
+625 ESIAAADKLQKL
-640 WDNNRSDIEKEQSAV
+640 WKGNRSELEKEADAV
-655 EDLRKNYQ
+655 EETRKNYET
-663 ALWQSDAGRETLQS
+663 LWKSASGRDMLQS

-687 FSGGSWDT
+687 FSGGQWDT
-695 DVKALDKSAQGAE
+695 DTKALDKSGQKAE

-718 NQKKAITELDRVEAD
+718 NQKKAITELDRVEAE
-733 IRNGALSDA
+733 IRNGTLSNA
-742 SKAEQD
+742 TKAQQD
-748 KARATAKQIDA
+748 EARALAKKIDA
-759 AEAARKASQEGA
+759 ANASNK
-771 RATKQ
+771 ATKEGQSLAKQQ
-776 EAEENQRFVEQLQK
+776 ETSNKNFVKQLED
-790 QADKRVEGAAAT
+790 QASKRTQGAAAT

-842 YLRDTG
+842 YMRDTG

-853 SMLELQNRVSDL
+853 SMLELKDRVSDL

-881 DKLMPV
+881 DKLLLV

-942 KIKGYLPQLKEMATA
+942 KIKGYLPQLKELATA

-995 SGIESSLMGLAKG
+995 NGIETSLVGLAKG
-1008 TMNLRDA
+1008 TMSLSDA
-1015 VKNLALT
+1015 VRNLALS
-1022 IINSMAQ
+1022 IVDSMAKI
-1029 LAAQQLAQ
+1029 AAQQLAQ
-1037 MATSSLIGSS
+1037 MATSSLVGAS
-1047 GGIGGLLGSVFAAD
+1047 GGMGGLLASVFAAD

-1099 FLHAFNRHGMD
+1099 FLHAFNRHGMA
-1110 AVKGW
+1110 AVQGW
-1115 LPRVRHANGGLAG
+1115 LPRVRHATGGLAG
-1128 IPAQNMPVPASV
+1128 IPAQNMPVPATV

-1147 PAAASQQ
+1147 PAPASQQ

>member
-43 QKLDSAAQAQSQV
+43 QKLSTTARAQDSV
-56 AEAARSQ
+56 AESARSH
-63 AQAEQAAAS
+63 AQAEQSAAAAA
-72 TTSQTGD
+72 SQTGD
-79 AVQQAATEYAGYQAA
+79 AAQQAATDYAGYQAA
-94 LARTRAEMG
+94 IARTRAEMG
-103 SLQNGMDGTT
+103 SLQSGIDGTT
-113 ADIDAQ
+113 ADIEAQ
-119 RTALTALVNRIDP
+119 RAALTALVNRIDP

-140 DDMEE
+140 DDMQE
-145 QLNAFR
+145 QLSTFR

-158 DDFEQYST
+158 DDFEQYSS
-166 RLNEM
+166 RLNEL
-171 RVQVEKAAHAS
+171 RLQVEKSAHAA
-182 TEAGRQ
+182 TDAGRK
-188 EAAAARGAAQAEAQQ
+188 EAAAAREAAQAEAQ
-203 AASKEQF
+203 AAATKEQF

-222 FSTRELLEYKAAQ
+222 LTTAELLQYKAAQ
-235 LGISDEAAPLI
+235 LGISAEAAPFI
-246 QKLSEQSSAMKYG
+246 QKITDQNAAMSKG
-259 SISAGQ
+259 GISAGQ
-265 YAQAMKYLPM
+265 YAQAMRYLPM
-275 QMTDVVTSLASG
+275 QITDVVTSLASG
-287 MPLWMVA
+287 MPVWLVA
-294 IQQGGQIADSFG
+294 IQQGGQIKDSFG
-306 GLGNIFEIIASK
+306 GIGNTFKALTTLITPARIAM
-318 FRDVSTSSEDAG
+318 G
-330 DSLAETAGDAAE
+330 
-342 GAEQFRSLFSG
+342 
-353 VTLARVGLVG
+353 GLVG
-363 VAAVIAAVGY
+363 IVAAAGIAAV
-373 AAYSASGDQDKFN
+373 SAMNDQDEFN
-386 ESIAKSGNFAGTTA
+386 RSLQKTGNYAGVTSGELEQMAQQG
-400 GQLEDMAVS
+400 GQLR
-409 IGGMKSNYGDVR
+409 GNYSQVR

-428 SSGKFTGETLNS
+428 SSGRFTGETLTS
-440 VAQAASMM
+440 VAQAATLM
-448 AELSGQSADE
+448 AELSGDSADQ
-458 VVSQFLKMADSATA
+458 VVSNFLKMSDSATT

-492 QNLEDQGKKE
+492 QSLEDQGRKE
-502 EAIELAS
+502 EAIEVAS
-509 KAFKDATQERLQ
+509 QAFKKASEERLRTM
-521 DIEQHLNL
+521 EQQLNRA
-529 VARGWGNV
+529 ARAWNNV
-537 KDAAIDAWQSIRSKA
+537 KIAATGAWESFKDKA
-552 SGALGL
+552 GGALGL
-558 DAPDEARKKDIQDL
+558 DAPADELTDKIKEL
-572 EARIAAAGSESYV
+572 EAKIAAAGSDTVV
-585 AMQSRDYQESVKQL
+585 AMQPREYQESVKRYKEDLAAL
-599 KNRLALL
+599 KE
-606 KDEQASEE
+606 KQQAEE
-614 KSAEAKAKKQR
+614 KAIAAEAKRKQTDA
-625 IESEAIAASEKLKRV
+625 ESIAAAEKLQKL
-640 WDNNRSDIEKEQSAV
+640 WKGNRSELEKEADAV
-655 EDLRKNYQ
+655 EETRKNYET
-663 ALWQSDAGRETLQS
+663 LWKSASGRDMLQS

-687 FSGGSWDT
+687 FSGGQWDT
-695 DVKALDKSAQGAE
+695 DTKALDKSGQKAE

-718 NQKKAITELDRVEAD
+718 NQKKAITELDRVEAE
-733 IRNGALSDA
+733 IRNGTLSSA
-742 SKAEQD
+742 TKAQQD
-748 KARATAKQIDA
+748 EARATAKKIDA
-759 AEAARKASQEGA
+759 VNAANK
-771 RATKQ
+771 ATKEGQSLAKQQ
-776 EAEENQRFVEQLQK
+776 ETSNKNFVKQLED
-790 QADKRVEGAAAT
+790 QAAKRTQGAAAT

-842 YLRDTG
+842 YMRDTG

-881 DKLMPV
+881 DKLLPV

>member
-43 QKLDSAAQAQSQV
+43 QKLSTTARAQDSV
-56 AEAARSQ
+56 AESARGH
-63 AQAEQAAAS
+63 AQAEQSASAAA
-72 TTSQTGD
+72 SQTGD
-79 AVQQAATEYAGYQAA
+79 AVQQAATDYAGYQAA
-94 LARTRAEMG
+94 IARTRAEMG
-103 SLQNGMDGTT
+103 SLQSGMDGTT

-119 RTALTALVNRIDP
+119 RAALTALVNRIDP

-140 DDMEE
+140 DDMQE
-145 QLNAFR
+145 QLTAFR

-158 DDFEQYST
+158 DDFEQYSS
-166 RLNEM
+166 RLNEL
-171 RVQVEKAAHAS
+171 RLQVEKSAYAA
-182 TEAGRQ
+182 TDAGRK
-188 EAAAARGAAQAEAQQ
+188 EAAAAREAAQAEAQ
-203 AASKEQF
+203 AAAAKEQF

-222 FSTRELLEYKAAQ
+222 LTTAELLQYKAAQ
-235 LGISDEAAPLI
+235 LGISAEAAPFI
-246 QKLSEQSSAMKYG
+246 GKITDQNAAMSKG
-259 SISAGQ
+259 GISAGQ
-265 YAQAMKYLPM
+265 YAQAMRYLPM
-275 QMTDVVTSLASG
+275 QITDVVTSLASG
-287 MPLWMVA
+287 MPVWMVA
-294 IQQGGQIADSFG
+294 IQQGGQIKDSFG
-306 GLGNIFEIIASK
+306 GIGNTFKALTTLITPARIAM
-318 FRDVSTSSEDAG
+318 G
-330 DSLAETAGDAAE
+330 
-342 GAEQFRSLFSG
+342 
-353 VTLARVGLVG
+353 GLVG
-363 VAAVIAAVGY
+363 IVAAAGIAAV
-373 AAYSASGDQDKFN
+373 SAMNDQDEFN
-386 ESIAKSGNFAGTTA
+386 RSIQKTGNYAGVTSGELEQMAQQG
-400 GQLEDMAVS
+400 GQLR
-409 IGGMKSNYGDVR
+409 GNYSQVR

-428 SSGKFTGETLNS
+428 SSGRFTGETLTS
-440 VAQAASMM
+440 VAQAATLM

-458 VVSQFLKMADSATA
+458 VVSSFLKMNDGVTS
-472 WAANTN
+472 WAANTT

-492 QNLEDQGKKE
+492 QSLEDQGRKE
-502 EAIELAS
+502 EAIEVAS
-509 KAFKDATQERLQ
+509 QAFKKASEERLRTM
-521 DIEQHLNL
+521 EQQLNRA
-529 VARGWGNV
+529 ARAWNNV
-537 KDAAIDAWQSIRSKA
+537 KIAATGAWESFKDKA
-552 SGALGL
+552 GGALGL
-558 DAPDEARKKDIQDL
+558 DAPADELTNKIKEL
-572 EARIAAAGSESYV
+572 EAKIAAAGSDTEV
-585 AMQSRDYQESVKQL
+585 AMQPREYQESVKQYKADLAAL
-599 KNRLALL
+599 KE
-606 KDEQASEE
+606 KQQAEE
-614 KSAEAKAKKQR
+614 KAIAAEAKRKQTDA
-625 IESEAIAASEKLKRV
+625 ESIAAAEKLQKL
-640 WDNNRSDIEKEQSAV
+640 WKGNRSELEKEADAV
-655 EDLRKNYQ
+655 EETRKNYET
-663 ALWQSDAGRETLQS
+663 LWKSASGRDMLQS

-687 FSGGSWDT
+687 FSGGQWDT
-695 DVKALDKSAQGAE
+695 DTKALDKSGQKVE

-718 NQKKAITELDRVEAD
+718 NQKKAITELDRVEAE
-733 IRNGALSDA
+733 IRNGSLSEA
-742 SKAEQD
+742 TKAQQNE
-748 KARATAKQIDA
+748 ARALAKKIDA
-759 AEAARKASQEGA
+759 ANEANK
-771 RATKQ
+771 ATKEAQSQAKQQ
-776 EAEENQRFVEQLQK
+776 ETSNKNFVKQLED
-790 QADKRVEGAAAT
+790 QASKRTQGAAAT

-842 YLRDTG
+842 YMRDTG

-853 SMLELQNRVSDL
+853 SMLELRNRVSDL

-870 ASGNTE
+870 ASGNTA

-942 KIKGYLPQLKEMATA
+942 KIKGYLPQLKELATT
-957 PGEAGDKIREMIR
+957 PGEAGDKVREMIR
-970 QLEEELGKLN
+970 QLEEQLGKLN
-980 QAGNELTQAFRDGLQ
+980 QAGNELTQTFRDGLQ

-1029 LAAQQLAQ
+1029 MAAQQLAQ

-1047 GGIGGLLGSVFAAD
+1047 GGMGGLMASVFAAD

-1099 FLHAFNRHGMD
+1099 FLHAFNRHGMA
-1110 AVKGW
+1110 AVQGW
-1115 LPRVRHANGGLAG
+1115 LPRVRHATGGLAG
-1128 IPAQNMPVPASV
+1128 IPAQNMPVPTTV

-1147 PAAASQQ
+1147 PAPASQQ

-1181 QFTTSLKAQ
+1181 QFITSLKAQ

-1199 LNK
+1199 MNK

>member
-43 QKLDSAAQAQSQV
+43 QKLSTTARAQDSV
-56 AEAARSQ
+56 AESARSH
-63 AQAEQAAAS
+63 AQAEQSAAAAA
-72 TTSQTGD
+72 SQTGD
-79 AVQQAATEYAGYQAA
+79 VVQQAATDYAGYQAA
-94 LARTRAEMG
+94 IARTRAEMG
-103 SLQNGMDGTT
+103 SLRNGMDGTT

-119 RTALTALVNRIDP
+119 RAALTALVNRIDP

-140 DDMEE
+140 DDMQE
-145 QLNAFR
+145 QLSTFR

-158 DDFEQYST
+158 DDFEQYSS
-166 RLNEM
+166 RLNEL
-171 RVQVEKAAHAS
+171 RLQVEKSAHAA
-182 TEAGRQ
+182 TDAGRK
-188 EAAAARGAAQAEAQQ
+188 EAAAAREAAQAEAQ
-203 AASKEQF
+203 ASATKEQF

-222 FSTRELLEYKAAQ
+222 LTTAELLQYKAAQ
-235 LGISDEAAPLI
+235 LGISAEAAPFI
-246 QKLSEQSSAMKYG
+246 QKITDQNAAMSKG
-259 SISAGQ
+259 GISAGQ
-265 YAQAMKYLPM
+265 YAQSMRYLPM
-275 QMTDVVTSLASG
+275 QITDVVTSLASG
-287 MPLWMVA
+287 MPVWLVA
-294 IQQGGQIADSFG
+294 IQQGGQIKDSFG
-306 GLGNIFEIIASK
+306 GVGNTFKALLSIITPA
-318 FRDVSTSSEDAG
+318 RLAIGGLAG
-330 DSLAETAGDAAE
+330 I
-342 GAEQFRSLFSG
+342 
-353 VTLARVGLVG
+353 
-363 VAAVIAAVGY
+363 VAAVGIAAV
-373 AAYSASGDQDKFN
+373 SAMNDQDAFN
-386 ESIAKSGNFAGTTA
+386 RSIQKTGNYAGVTSGELEQMAQQG
-400 GQLEDMAVS
+400 GQLR
-409 IGGMKSNYGDVR
+409 GNYSQVR
-421 DILNGLV
+421 DVLNGLV
-428 SSGKFTGETLNS
+428 SSGRFTGETLNS
-440 VAQAASMM
+440 VAQAASLM
-448 AELSGQSADE
+448 AELSGDSADQ
-458 VVSQFLKMADSATA
+458 VVSNFLKMSDSATT

-492 QNLEDQGKKE
+492 QSLEDQGRKE
-502 EAIELAS
+502 EAIEVAS
-509 KAFKDATQERLQ
+509 QAFKKASEERLRQ
-521 DIEQHLNL
+521 IEQQLNW
-529 VARGWGNV
+529 VARGWKNV
-537 KDAAIDAWQSIRSKA
+537 KDAAIDAWEGIKGDVA
-552 SGALGL
+552 AALGINTL
-558 DAPDEARKKDIQDL
+558 DDQITRLESTISEGGTYAGKAFIPVTQADRARLDNLKQQRDEMLKTVQL
-572 EARIAAAGSESYV
+572 EA
-585 AMQSRDYQESVKQL
+585 K
-599 KNRLALL
+599 
-606 KDEQASEE
+606 
-614 KSAEAKAKKQR
+614 KKQTDA
-625 IESEAIAASEKLKRV
+625 ETIAVADKLQKL
-640 WDNNRSDIEKEQSAV
+640 WKGNRSELEKEADAV
-655 EDLRKNYQ
+655 EETRKNYET
-663 ALWQSDAGRETLQS
+663 LWKSASGRDMLQS

-687 FSGGSWDT
+687 FSGGQWDT
-695 DVKALDKSAQGAE
+695 DTKALDKSGQKAE

-718 NQKKAITELDRVEAD
+718 NQKKAITELDRVEAE
-733 IRNGALSDA
+733 IRNGTLSSA
-742 SKAEQD
+742 TKAQQD
-748 KARATAKQIDA
+748 EARALAKKIDA
-759 AEAARKASQEGA
+759 ANAANK
-771 RATKQ
+771 ATKEGQSLAKQQ
-776 EAEENQRFVEQLQK
+776 ETSNKNFVKQLED
-790 QADKRVEGAAAT
+790 QAAKRTQGAAAT

-842 YLRDTG
+842 YMRDTG

-881 DKLMPV
+881 DKLLPV

-1047 GGIGGLLGSVFAAD
+1047 GGIGGLLGGVFAAD

-1115 LPRVRHANGGLAG
+1115 LPRVRHATGGLAG

-1199 LNK
+1199 LN

>member
-1 MADNSTLNLMLK
+1 
-13 IRADLADASR
+13 
-23 ALQGL
+23 
-28 AGDVEDVG
+28 
-36 SAATTSS
+36 
-43 QKLDSAAQAQSQV
+43 
-56 AEAARSQ
+56 
-63 AQAEQAAAS
+63 AQAEQNAAS
-72 TTSQTGD
+72 ATSQTGD
-79 AVQQAATEYAGYQAA
+79 AIQQVATEYAGYQAA

-188 EAAAARGAAQAEAQQ
+188 EAAAAREAAQAEAQQ
-203 AASKEQF
+203 AANKEQF

-421 DILNGLV
+421 DILSGLV

-448 AELSGQSADE
+448 AELSGQSADQ
-458 VVSQFLKMADSATA
+458 VVSQFTKMTEGVAS
-472 WAANTN
+472 WAASTN
-478 QQYHFLDLETYQRI
+478 QQYHYLDLETYQRI
-492 QNLEDQGKKE
+492 QNLEDQGRKE
-502 EAIELAS
+502 EAIEVAS
-509 KAFKDATQERLQ
+509 QALKKATEERLKEM
-521 DIEQHLNL
+521 EQKLNW
-529 VARGWGNV
+529 VARAWGNV
-537 KDAAIDAWQSIRSKA
+537 KDAANDTWESFKGGVAA
-552 SGALGL
+552 ALGINSL
-558 DAPDEARKKDIQDL
+558 DDQISRLEKTISDGGTMAGSVFIPVTPAEKARLDLLKQQRDELLKTAQVEAKRKKTDADT
-572 EARIAAAGSESYV
+572 IAAA
-585 AMQSRDYQESVKQL
+585 
-599 KNRLALL
+599 
-606 KDEQASEE
+606 
-614 KSAEAKAKKQR
+614 
-625 IESEAIAASEKLKRV
+625 EKLRNTWK
-640 WDNNRSDIEKEQSAV
+640 NNRSDIEKERDSI
-655 EDLRKNYQ
+655 EDLRKNYETM
-663 ALWQSDAGRETLQS
+663 WQSATGRDELQS

-865 RREFE
+865 RREFD

-881 DKLMPV
+881 DKLLPV

-1071 TSDSIPAMLSDQEFV
+1071 TSDSIPAMLSDKEFV

-1099 FLHAFNRHGMD
+1099 FLHAFNRHGMA
-1110 AVKGW
+1110 AVEGW
-1115 LPRVRHANGGLAG
+1115 LPRVRHATGGLAG

-1147 PAAASQQ
+1147 P
-1154 PISLQQQLVLDPSE
+1154 
-1168 VYTAGAQTLAGQR
+1168 
-1181 QFTTSLKAQ
+1181 
-1190 VPTLKQWLG
+1190 
-1199 LNK
+1199 

>member
-1 MADNSTLNLMLK
+1 MLK

-43 QKLDSAAQAQSQV
+43 QKLSTTARAQDSV
-56 AEAARSQ
+56 AESARGH
-63 AQAEQAAAS
+63 AQAEQSASAAA
-72 TTSQTGD
+72 SQTGD
-79 AVQQAATEYAGYQAA
+79 AVQQAATDYAGYQAA
-94 LARTRAEMG
+94 IARTRAEMG
-103 SLQNGMDGTT
+103 SLQSGMDGTT

-119 RTALTALVNRIDP
+119 RAALTALVNRIDP

-140 DDMEE
+140 DDMQE
-145 QLNAFR
+145 QLTAFR

-158 DDFEQYST
+158 DDFEQYSS
-166 RLNEM
+166 RLNEL
-171 RVQVEKAAHAS
+171 RLQVEKSAYAA
-182 TEAGRQ
+182 TDAGRK
-188 EAAAARGAAQAEAQQ
+188 EAAAAREAAQAEAQ
-203 AASKEQF
+203 AAAAKEQF

-222 FSTRELLEYKAAQ
+222 LTTAELLQYKAAQ
-235 LGISDEAAPLI
+235 LGISAEAAPFI
-246 QKLSEQSSAMKYG
+246 QKITDQNAAMSKG
-259 SISAGQ
+259 GISAGQ
-265 YAQAMKYLPM
+265 YAQAMRYLPM
-275 QMTDVVTSLASG
+275 QITDVVTSLASG
-287 MPLWMVA
+287 MPVWMVA
-294 IQQGGQIADSFG
+294 IQQGGQIKDSFG
-306 GLGNIFEIIASK
+306 GIGNTFKVLTTLITPARIAM
-318 FRDVSTSSEDAG
+318 G
-330 DSLAETAGDAAE
+330 
-342 GAEQFRSLFSG
+342 
-353 VTLARVGLVG
+353 GLVG
-363 VAAVIAAVGY
+363 IVAAAGIAAV
-373 AAYSASGDQDKFN
+373 SAMNDQDEFN
-386 ESIAKSGNFAGTTA
+386 RSIQKTGNYAGVTSGELEQMAQQG
-400 GQLEDMAVS
+400 GQLR
-409 IGGMKSNYGDVR
+409 GNYSQVR

-428 SSGKFTGETLNS
+428 SSGRFTGETLTS
-440 VAQAASMM
+440 VAQAATLM

-458 VVSQFLKMADSATA
+458 VVSSFLKMNDGVTS
-472 WAANTN
+472 WAANTT

-492 QNLEDQGKKE
+492 QSLEDQGRKE
-502 EAIELAS
+502 EAIEVAS
-509 KAFKDATQERLQ
+509 QAFKKASEERLRTM
-521 DIEQHLNL
+521 EQQLNRA
-529 VARGWGNV
+529 ARAWNNV
-537 KDAAIDAWQSIRSKA
+537 KIAATGAWESFKDKA
-552 SGALGL
+552 GGALGL
-558 DAPDEARKKDIQDL
+558 DAPADELTNKIKEL
-572 EARIAAAGSESYV
+572 EAKIAAAGSDTEV
-585 AMQSRDYQESVKQL
+585 AMQPREYQESVKQYKADLAAL
-599 KNRLALL
+599 KE
-606 KDEQASEE
+606 KQQAEE
-614 KSAEAKAKKQR
+614 KAIAAEAKRKQTDA
-625 IESEAIAASEKLKRV
+625 ESIAAAEKLQKL
-640 WDNNRSDIEKEQSAV
+640 WKGNRSELEKEADAV
-655 EDLRKNYQ
+655 EETRKNYET
-663 ALWQSDAGRETLQS
+663 LWKSASGRDMLQS

-687 FSGGSWDT
+687 FSGGQWDT
-695 DVKALDKSAQGAE
+695 DTKALDKSGQKVE

-718 NQKKAITELDRVEAD
+718 NQKKAITELDRVEAE
-733 IRNGALSDA
+733 IRNGSLSEA
-742 SKAEQD
+742 TKAQQNE
-748 KARATAKQIDA
+748 ARALAKKIDA
-759 AEAARKASQEGA
+759 ANEANK
-771 RATKQ
+771 ATKEAQSQAKQQ
-776 EAEENQRFVEQLQK
+776 ETSNKNFVKQLED
-790 QADKRVEGAAAT
+790 QASKRTQGAAAT

-842 YLRDTG
+842 YMRDTG

-853 SMLELQNRVSDL
+853 SMLELRNRVSDL

-870 ASGNTE
+870 ASGNTA

-942 KIKGYLPQLKEMATA
+942 KIKGYLPQLKELATT
-957 PGEAGDKIREMIR
+957 PGEAGDKVREMIR
-970 QLEEELGKLN
+970 QLEEQLGKLN
-980 QAGNELTQAFRDGLQ
+980 QAGNELTQTFREGLQ

-1029 LAAQQLAQ
+1029 MAAQQLAQ
-1037 MATSSLIGSS
+1037 MATSSLMGAS
-1047 GGIGGLLGSVFAAD
+1047 GGMGGLMASVFAAD

-1099 FLHAFNRHGMD
+1099 FLHAFNRHGMA
-1110 AVKGW
+1110 AVQGW
-1115 LPRVRHANGGLAG
+1115 LPRVRHATGGLAG

-1140 PETAMAT
+1140 PETAIAT

-1181 QFTTSLKAQ
+1181 QFITSLKAQ

-1199 LNK
+1199 MNK

>member
-23 ALQGL
+23 ALQDL

-36 SAATTSS
+36 TAATGSS
-43 QKLDSAAQAQSQV
+43 QKLDSAAQAQNHV
-56 AEAARSQ
+56 ADAARSQ
-63 AQAEQAAAS
+63 AQAEQNAAS
-72 TTSQTGD
+72 ATSQTGD
-79 AVQQAATEYAGYQAA
+79 AVQQVATEYAGYQAA

-188 EAAAARGAAQAEAQQ
+188 EAAAAREAAQAEAQQ

-222 FSTRELLEYKAAQ
+222 LSTRELLEYKAAQ

-373 AAYSASGDQDKFN
+373 AAISASGDQDKFN

-448 AELSGQSADE
+448 AELSGQSADQ
-458 VVSQFLKMADSATA
+458 VVSQFTKMTEGVAS
-472 WAANTN
+472 WAASTN
-478 QQYHFLDLETYQRI
+478 QQYHYLDLETYQRI
-492 QNLEDQGKKE
+492 QNLEDQGRKE
-502 EAIELAS
+502 EAIEVAS
-509 KAFKDATQERLQ
+509 QALKKATEERLKEM
-521 DIEQHLNL
+521 EQKLNW
-529 VARGWGNV
+529 VARAWGNV
-537 KDAAIDAWQSIRSKA
+537 KDAANDTWESFKGGVAA
-552 SGALGL
+552 ALGINSL
-558 DAPDEARKKDIQDL
+558 DDQISRLEKTISDGGTMAGSVFIPVTPAEKARLDLLKQQRDELLKTAQVEAKRKQTDADT
-572 EARIAAAGSESYV
+572 IAAA
-585 AMQSRDYQESVKQL
+585 D
-599 KNRLALL
+599 
-606 KDEQASEE
+606 
-614 KSAEAKAKKQR
+614 
-625 IESEAIAASEKLKRV
+625 KLRNTWK
-640 WDNNRSDIEKEQSAV
+640 NNRSDIEKERDSI
-655 EDLRKNYQ
+655 EDLRKNYETM
-663 ALWQSDAGRETLQS
+663 WQSATGRDELQS

-842 YLRDTG
+842 YMRDTG

-853 SMLELQNRVSDL
+853 SMLELRNRVSDL

-870 ASGNTE
+870 ASGNTQ

-881 DKLMPV
+881 DKLLPV

-916 AQVQGGLLNEIQGR
+916 AQVQGGLLSEIQGR

-980 QAGNELTQAFRDGLQ
+980 QAGNELTEAFRDGLQ

-1099 FLHAFNRHGMD
+1099 FLHAFNRHGMA
-1110 AVKGW
+1110 AVEGW
-1115 LPRVRHANGGLAG
+1115 LPRVRHATGGLAG

>member
-23 ALQGL
+23 ALQDL

-43 QKLDSAAQAQSQV
+43 QKLDTAARAQDSV
-56 AEAARSQ
+56 AESARGQ
-63 AQAEQAAAS
+63 AQAEQSAAAAA
-72 TTSQTGD
+72 SQTGD
-79 AVQQAATEYAGYQAA
+79 AVQQAATDYAGYQAA
-94 LARTRAEMG
+94 IARTRAEMG

-119 RTALTALVNRIDP
+119 RAALTALVNRIDP

-140 DDMEE
+140 DEMQE

-158 DDFEQYST
+158 DDFEQYSS
-166 RLNEM
+166 RLNEL
-171 RVQVEKAAHAS
+171 RLQVEKSAYAA
-182 TEAGRQ
+182 TDAGRK
-188 EAAAARGAAQAEAQQ
+188 EAAAAREAAQAEAQ
-203 AASKEQF
+203 AAATKEQF

-222 FSTRELLEYKAAQ
+222 LTTAELLQYKAAQ
-235 LGISDEAAPLI
+235 LGISAEAAPFI
-246 QKLSEQSSAMKYG
+246 QKITDQNAAMSKG
-259 SISAGQ
+259 GISAGQ
-265 YAQAMKYLPM
+265 YAQAMRYLPM
-275 QMTDVVTSLASG
+275 QITDVVTSLASG
-287 MPLWMVA
+287 MPVWMVA
-294 IQQGGQIADSFG
+294 IQQGGQIKDSFG
-306 GLGNIFEIIASK
+306 GIGNTFKALTTLITPARIAM
-318 FRDVSTSSEDAG
+318 G
-330 DSLAETAGDAAE
+330 
-342 GAEQFRSLFSG
+342 
-353 VTLARVGLVG
+353 GLVG
-363 VAAVIAAVGY
+363 IVAAAGIAAV
-373 AAYSASGDQDKFN
+373 SAMNDQDEFN
-386 ESIAKSGNFAGTTA
+386 RSIQKTGNYAGVTSGELEQMAQQG
-400 GQLEDMAVS
+400 GQLR
-409 IGGMKSNYGDVR
+409 GNYSQVR

-428 SSGKFTGETLNS
+428 SSGRFTSETLTS
-440 VAQAASMM
+440 VAQAATLM

-458 VVSQFLKMADSATA
+458 VVSSFLKMNDGVTS
-472 WAANTN
+472 WAANTT

-492 QNLEDQGKKE
+492 QSLEDQGRKE
-502 EAIELAS
+502 EAIEVAS
-509 KAFKDATQERLQ
+509 QAFKKASEERLRTM
-521 DIEQHLNL
+521 EQQLNRA
-529 VARGWGNV
+529 ARAWNNV
-537 KDAAIDAWQSIRSKA
+537 KIAAAGAWESFKDKA
-552 SGALGL
+552 GGALGL
-558 DAPDEARKKDIQDL
+558 DAPADELTDKIKEL
-572 EARIAAAGSESYV
+572 EAKIAAAGTNTEV
-585 AMQSRDYQESVKQL
+585 AMQPREYQESVKRYKEDLAAL
-599 KNRLALL
+599 KE
-606 KDEQASEE
+606 KQQAEE
-614 KSAEAKAKKQR
+614 KAIAAEAKRKQTDA
-625 IESEAIAASEKLKRV
+625 ESIAAADKLQKL
-640 WDNNRSDIEKEQSAV
+640 WKGNRSELEKEADAV
-655 EDLRKNYQ
+655 EETRKNYET
-663 ALWQSDAGRETLQS
+663 LWKSASGRDMLQS

-687 FSGGSWDT
+687 FSGGQWDT
-695 DVKALDKSAQGAE
+695 DTKALDKSGQKAE

-718 NQKKAITELDRVEAD
+718 NQKKAITELDRVEAE
-733 IRNGALSDA
+733 IRNGTLSNA
-742 SKAEQD
+742 TKAQQD
-748 KARATAKQIDA
+748 EARALAKKIDA
-759 AEAARKASQEGA
+759 ANASNK
-771 RATKQ
+771 ATKEGQSLAKQQ
-776 EAEENQRFVEQLQK
+776 ETSNKNFVKQLED
-790 QADKRVEGAAAT
+790 QASKRTQGAAAT

-842 YLRDTG
+842 YMRDTG

-853 SMLELQNRVSDL
+853 SMLELKDRVSDL

-881 DKLMPV
+881 DKLLLV

-942 KIKGYLPQLKEMATA
+942 KIKGYLPQLKELATA

-995 SGIESSLMGLAKG
+995 NGIETSLVGLAKG
-1008 TMNLRDA
+1008 TMSLSDA
-1015 VKNLALT
+1015 VRNLALS
-1022 IINSMAQ
+1022 IVDSMAKI
-1029 LAAQQLAQ
+1029 AAQQLAQ
-1037 MATSSLIGSS
+1037 MATSSLVGAS
-1047 GGIGGLLGSVFAAD
+1047 GGMGGLLASVFAAD

-1099 FLHAFNRHGMD
+1099 FLHAFNRHGMA
-1110 AVKGW
+1110 AVQGW
-1115 LPRVRHANGGLAG
+1115 LPRVRHATGGLAG
-1128 IPAQNMPVPASV
+1128 IPAQNMPVPATV

-1147 PAAASQQ
+1147 PAPASQQ